1 MKKTISKRIF
11 TVILSVFI
19 LSLVIPNVKV
29 NASKNDSKYDL
40 TISYGID
47 GKYKALKY
55 MPVTVQINNLEKDF
69 NGEVEVRVTSDS
81 SGGYNAY
88 SKEVSASK
96 GENIS
101 VTIPVKF
108 LDGNSNGAVCIIEN
122 GKVLYE
128 KKLLISSGRVNEGNA
143 FTGLLTDDP
152 TALGYLGNI
161 TYFDSNYSST
171 GKMNCVNLTED
182 MLDEDGLSI
191 DGLDV
196 IIINNYNMANLND
209 NQYKSLNNWVN
220 SGGTLLIGA
229 GANESK
235 TINNINKSFLN
246 IASNGTMEQSVKTGS
261 ENLNLILS
269 QISLEDST
277 VIVNSNENELVYSL
291 DRGEGKILITA
302 FDLGLEPFI
311 SSNDAAIMLQNMLIE
326 TFDKI
331 YEENYQGE
339 YYSTSY
345 EISNI
350 LGNIPVENAVS
361 PLTLGVVL
369 GVYAILVGIVIY
381 LILKKMKK
389 RDLTWVLI
397 PATAVVFTVMIY
409 LLGSKMKI
417 KDVIVNSANIIS
429 VDEDGRGQIN
439 SYIGIASKNKEN
451 IKIEK
456 EEDLKMKYLS
466 DDYYYYGDTNYD
478 AKTLRVKTTYTNDNS
493 YFTVAN
499 NNVAEVNK
507 FEISGKEIVMP
518 KLENTLK
525 IKDGNLEGTIKNNLD
540 ADIKKLVIV
549 SGKTVWDLGQVAKGE
564 EISITDL
571 RSKGSSG
578 LQGYANSLND
588 EYYQSRWDD
597 EIDSKDPKFKNIQ
610 RYVSLLNLLGYT
622 DYLGTTTKI
631 IAITDLP
638 VDYSLSLESKSISNY
653 NLTAVI
659 QEANI
664 DFKDENGNISFPEGY
679 FSYTVSELD
688 NRVDYD
694 YYNGY
699 IYGEGEI
706 VLDYKI
712 DDNVDIKE
720 INIEAFTDQWG
731 YQYGLNGDYYIYNYN
746 TNQYE
751 EFKLTSGS
759 YKVINDGSYSLDNI
773 IKIKVVASENRDN
786 AAPKLGIKGVEK

>member
-1 MKKTISKRIF
+1 MKKNRSRRIF
-11 TVILSVFI
+11 IAILSIFI
-19 LSLVIPNVKV
+19 LSLVIPNLKV
-29 NASKNDSKYDL
+29 NASKNNSKYDL

-47 GKYKALKY
+47 GKYKAQKY
-55 MPVTVQINNLEKDF
+55 MPVTVQINNLEQDF

-81 SGGYNAY
+81 NGGYDAY
-88 SKEVSASK
+88 CKEVSASK

-108 LDGNSNGAVCIIEN
+108 LEGNNTGTVCIIEN

-128 KKLLISSGRVNEGNA
+128 EKLLISSGRISDGNA
-143 FTGLLTDDP
+143 FTGLLSDDP

-161 TYFDSNYSST
+161 TYFDSNYSNT

-182 MLDEDGLSI
+182 MLDENGLNI

-196 IIINNYNMANLND
+196 IIINNYNMANLSD
-209 NQYKSLNNWVN
+209 NQYNSLNNWVN

-229 GANESK
+229 GGNESK

-246 IASNGTMEQSVKTGS
+246 ITSNGTSEQNVKTGS
-261 ENLNLILS
+261 ESLNLILS
-269 QISLEDST
+269 QITLEDSVVT
-277 VIVNSNENELVYSL
+277 VNSNENELVYSL
-291 DRGEGKILITA
+291 DRGAGKILITA

-311 SSNDAAIMLQNMLIE
+311 SSNDAVIMLQDMLKG

-331 YEENYQGE
+331 YEGNYQGG
-339 YYSTSY
+339 YYSASY
-345 EISNI
+345 EVSNL
-350 LGNIPVENAVS
+350 LGNIPVDNTVS
-361 PLTLGVVL
+361 TLTLGIVL

-381 LILKKMKK
+381 LILKKMEK
-389 RDLTWVLI
+389 RDLIWGLI
-397 PATAVVFTVMIY
+397 PITAIVFTVMIY
-409 LLGSKMKI
+409 FLGSKTKI
-417 KDVIVNSANIIS
+417 KDVIVNSTNIIS

-439 SYIGIASKNKEN
+439 SYIGIASKNKGN

-456 EEDLKMKYLS
+456 EEDLKMQYMS
-466 DDYYYYGDTNYD
+466 DDYYYYGDTDYN

-507 FEISGKEIVMP
+507 FKISGKEIVMP
-518 KLENTLK
+518 KVENTLS
-525 IKDGNLEGTIKNNLD
+525 IKDGKLEGTIKNNLD
-540 ADIKKLVIV
+540 SDIKKLVIV

-564 EISITDL
+564 EISINDL
-571 RSKGSSG
+571 ESKGSFG
-578 LQGYANSLND
+578 IQGYANSLSN
-588 EYYQSRWDD
+588 EYYESRWNDQ
-597 EIDSKDPKFKNIQ
+597 IDSKDPKFKNIQ
-610 RYVSLLNLLGYT
+610 RYTSLLTLLGDT

-638 VDYSLSLESKSISNY
+638 VDYSLNLESKSISNY

-664 DFKDENGNISFPEGY
+664 DFKDESGNISFPEGY

-694 YYNGY
+694 YYDGY

-712 DDNVDIKE
+712 DDNVDVKE
-720 INIEAFTDQWG
+720 ITINVYTDQWS
-731 YQYGLNGDYYIYNYN
+731 YQYGLNGEYYIYNYN
-746 TNQYE
+746 TNEYE

-759 YKVINDGSYSLDNI
+759 YKVINDGRYSLDNI
-773 IKIKVVASENRDN
+773 IKIKVVASENRES

>member
-1 MKKTISKRIF
+1 MKKIISKRIF
-11 TVILSVFI
+11 TTILSVFI

-29 NASKNDSKYDL
+29 SASKNNVKYDL
-40 TISYGID
+40 TINYGVD
-47 GKYKALKY
+47 GKYKAQKY

-81 SGGYNAY
+81 SGSYNAY

-96 GENIS
+96 GESIS
-101 VTIPVKF
+101 LTIPVKF
-108 LDGNSNGAVCIIEN
+108 LGENSSGVVCIIED

-128 KKLLISSGRVNEGNA
+128 KKLLISSGRINEGNA

-161 TYFDSNYSST
+161 TYFDSNYSNT
-171 GKMNCVNLTED
+171 GKMNCVNITEG
-182 MLDEDGLSI
+182 MLDENGLNI

-196 IIINNYNMANLND
+196 IIINNYNMANLD
-209 NQYKSLNNWVN
+209 DKQYNALNNWVN
-220 SGGTLLIGA
+220 AGGTLLIGA

-246 IASNGTMEQSVKTGS
+246 ITSNGTSQQNVKTGS

-269 QISLEDST
+269 EITLEDST
-277 VIVNSNENELVYSL
+277 VTVNSDENKLVYSL
-291 DRGEGKILITA
+291 DRGSGKILITA

-311 SSNDAAIMLQNMLIE
+311 SSDDAAIMLQDILRE

-331 YEENYQGE
+331 YADNYQGG
-339 YYSTSY
+339 YNSRNY

-350 LGNIPVENAVS
+350 LGSIPVENTVS
-361 PLTLGVVL
+361 TLTLVIVL

-381 LILKKMKK
+381 IILKKMKK
-389 RDLTWVLI
+389 RDLIWVLI
-397 PATAVVFTVMIY
+397 PVTSIVFTVMIY

-417 KDVIVNSANIIS
+417 RDVIVNSANIIS
-429 VDEDGRGQIN
+429 VDEEGKGQIN
-439 SYIGIASKNKEN
+439 SYIGVASKNKGN

-456 EEDLKMKYLS
+456 EEDLKMQYIS
-466 DDYYYYGDTNYD
+466 DDYYYYGDTDYN

-493 YFTVAN
+493 YFTVSN
-499 NNVAEVNK
+499 SDVASMNK
-507 FEISGKEIVMP
+507 FELSGKEIVMP

-525 IKDGNLEGTIKNNLD
+525 IRDGNLEGTIKNNLD
-540 ADIKKLVIV
+540 ADIQRLVIV
-549 SGKTVWDLGQVAKGE
+549 SGKSVWDLGQVAKGE
-564 EISITDL
+564 EISITNL
-571 RSKGSSG
+571 VSNGSFG
-578 LQGYANSLND
+578 IQGYANSLND

-597 EIDSKDPKFKNIQ
+597 EIDSKYPKFKNVK
-610 RYVSLLNLLGYT
+610 RHASLLTLLGDTGYV
-622 DYLGTTTKI
+622 GTTTKI

-638 VDYSLSLESKSISNY
+638 VDYSLNLEGKSISNY

-664 DFKDENGNISFPEGY
+664 DFKDESGNLSFPEGY
-679 FSYTVSELD
+679 FDYTVSEVD
-688 NRVDYD
+688 NRVNYD
-694 YYNGY
+694 YYSDY

-712 DDNVDIKE
+712 NDNVNIKE
-720 INIEAFTDQWG
+720 INVNVCTDQWG
-731 YQYGLNGDYYIYNYN
+731 YQYGLDGEYYIYNYN

-759 YKVINDGSYSLDNI
+759 YELMNDGRYSLDNI
-773 IKIKVVASENRDN
+773 IKIKVVASENTES
-786 AAPKLGIKGVEK
+786 AAPKLVIKGVEK

>member
-1 MKKTISKRIF
+1 MKKIMNKKIF
-11 TVILSVFI
+11 AVILSIFI
-19 LSLVIPNVKV
+19 LILVIPNIKV
-29 NASKNDSKYDL
+29 NASKNDAEYDL

-47 GKYKALKY
+47 GKYKAQKY
-55 MPVTVQINNLEKDF
+55 IPVTAQINNLEKDF
-69 NGEVEVRVTSDS
+69 NGEVEVRVPSDFI
-81 SGGYNAY
+81 GGYDAY
-88 SKEVSASK
+88 SKEVSASA

-108 LDGNSNGAVCIIEN
+108 LEGNNTGTVCIIEN
-122 GKVLYE
+122 GKVLCE
-128 KKLLISSGRVNEGNA
+128 EKLLISSGRISDGNA
-143 FTGLLTDDP
+143 FTGLLSDDP

-161 TYFDSNYSST
+161 TYFDSNYSNT
-171 GKMNCVNLTED
+171 GKMTCVNLTE
-182 MLDEDGLSI
+182 GLLGENGLNI

-196 IIINNYNMANLND
+196 IIINNYNMANLSD
-209 NQYKSLNNWVN
+209 NQYNSLNNWVN

-229 GANESK
+229 GGNESK

-246 IASNGTMEQSVKTGS
+246 ITSNGTSEQNVKTGS
-261 ENLNLILS
+261 ESLNLILS
-269 QISLEDST
+269 QITLEDSVVT
-277 VIVNSNENELVYSL
+277 VNSNENELVYSL
-291 DRGEGKILITA
+291 DRGAGKILITT

-311 SSNDAAIMLQNMLIE
+311 SSNDAVIMLQNMLLE

-331 YEENYQGE
+331 YEQNYQGG
-339 YYSTSY
+339 YYSGNY
-345 EISNI
+345 EINNI
-350 LGNIPVENAVS
+350 LDNIPVENTVGT
-361 PLTLGVVL
+361 LTLGIIL
-369 GVYAILVGIVIY
+369 GIYAILVGIVLY

-397 PATAVVFTVMIY
+397 PTTAVVFTILIY
-409 LLGSKMKI
+409 VLGSRMKI
-417 KDVIVNSANIIS
+417 KDVVVNSANIIS

-439 SYIGIASKNKEN
+439 SYIGVASKNKGN

-456 EEDLKMKYLS
+456 EEDLKMQYMS
-466 DDYYYYGDTNYD
+466 DDYYYYGDTDYN

-507 FEISGKEIVMP
+507 FEVSGKEIVMP

-525 IKDGNLEGTIKNNLD
+525 IKNGNLEGTIKNNLD

-564 EISITDL
+564 EISINDL
-571 RSKGSSG
+571 ESKGSFG
-578 LQGYANSLND
+578 IQGYAGLLND

-610 RYVSLLNLLGYT
+610 RYTSLLTLLGDT

-638 VDYSLSLESKSISNY
+638 VDYSLNLESKSISNY

-679 FSYTVSELD
+679 FSYTVSELG

-712 DDNVDIKE
+712 DDNVDVKE
-720 INIEAFTDQWG
+720 ITINVYTDRWG
-731 YQYGLNGDYYIYNYN
+731 YQYGLNGEYYIYNYN
-746 TNQYE
+746 TNEYE

-759 YKVINDGSYSLDNI
+759 YKVINDGSYSLNNI
-773 IKIKVVASENRDN
+773 IKIKVVASENRDT
-786 AAPKLGIKGVEK
+786 AAPKLVIKGVEK

>member
-1 MKKTISKRIF
+1 MKKNRSRRIF
-11 TVILSVFI
+11 IAILSIFI
-19 LSLVIPNVKV
+19 LSLVIPNLKV
-29 NASKNDSKYDL
+29 NASKNNSKYDL

-47 GKYKALKY
+47 GKYKAQKY
-55 MPVTVQINNLEKDF
+55 MPVTVQINNLEQDF

-81 SGGYNAY
+81 NGGYDAY
-88 SKEVSASK
+88 CKEVSASK

-108 LDGNSNGAVCIIEN
+108 LEGNNTGTVCIIEN

-128 KKLLISSGRVNEGNA
+128 EKLLISSGRISDGNA
-143 FTGLLTDDP
+143 FTGLLSDDP

-161 TYFDSNYSST
+161 TYFDSNYSNT

-182 MLDEDGLSI
+182 MLDENGLNI

-196 IIINNYNMANLND
+196 IIINNYNMANLSD
-209 NQYKSLNNWVN
+209 NQYNSLNNWVN

-229 GANESK
+229 GGNESK

-246 IASNGTMEQSVKTGS
+246 ITSNGTSEQNVKTGS
-261 ENLNLILS
+261 ESLNLILS
-269 QISLEDST
+269 QITLEDSVVT
-277 VIVNSNENELVYSL
+277 VNSNENELVYSL
-291 DRGEGKILITA
+291 DRGAGKILITA

-311 SSNDAAIMLQNMLIE
+311 SSNDAVIMLQDMLKG

-331 YEENYQGE
+331 YEGNYQGG
-339 YYSTSY
+339 YYSASY
-345 EISNI
+345 EVSNL
-350 LGNIPVENAVS
+350 LGNIPVDNTVS
-361 PLTLGVVL
+361 TLTLGIVL

-381 LILKKMKK
+381 LILKKMEK
-389 RDLTWVLI
+389 RDLIWGLI
-397 PATAVVFTVMIY
+397 PITAIVFTVMIY
-409 LLGSKMKI
+409 FLGSKTKI
-417 KDVIVNSANIIS
+417 KDVIVNSTNIIS

-439 SYIGIASKNKEN
+439 SYIGIASKNKGN

-456 EEDLKMKYLS
+456 EEDLKMQYMS
-466 DDYYYYGDTNYD
+466 DDYYYYGDTDYN

-507 FEISGKEIVMP
+507 FKISGKEIVMP
-518 KLENTLK
+518 KVENTLS
-525 IKDGNLEGTIKNNLD
+525 IKDGKLEGTIKNNLD
-540 ADIKKLVIV
+540 SDIKKLVIV
-549 SGKTVWDLGQVAKGE
+549 SGKTVWDLGQVNKGE
-564 EISITDL
+564 EISIADL
-571 RSKGSSG
+571 DNNASSG
-578 LQGYANSLND
+578 LLGYANSLSN
-588 EYYQSRWDD
+588 EYYESRWNDQ
-597 EIDSKDPKFKNIQ
+597 IDSKDPKFKNIQ
-610 RYVSLLNLLGYT
+610 RYTSLLTLLGDT

-638 VDYSLSLESKSISNY
+638 VDYSLNLESKSISNY

-664 DFKDENGNISFPEGY
+664 DFKDESGNISFPEGY

-694 YYNGY
+694 YYDGY

-712 DDNVDIKE
+712 DDNVDVKE
-720 INIEAFTDQWG
+720 ITINVYTDQWS
-731 YQYGLNGDYYIYNYN
+731 YQYGLNGEYYIYNYN
-746 TNQYE
+746 TNEYE

-759 YKVINDGSYSLDNI
+759 YKVINDGRYSLDNI
-773 IKIKVVASENRDN
+773 IKIKVVASENRES

>member
-1 MKKTISKRIF
+1 MKKNRSRRIF
-11 TVILSVFI
+11 IAILSIFI
-19 LSLVIPNVKV
+19 LSLVIPNLKV
-29 NASKNDSKYDL
+29 NASKNNSKYDL

-47 GKYKALKY
+47 GKYKAQKY
-55 MPVTVQINNLEKDF
+55 MPVTVQINNLEQDF

-81 SGGYNAY
+81 NGGYDAY
-88 SKEVSASK
+88 CKEVSASK

-108 LDGNSNGAVCIIEN
+108 LEGNNTGTVCIIEN

-128 KKLLISSGRVNEGNA
+128 EKLLISSGRISDGNA
-143 FTGLLTDDP
+143 FTGLLSDDP

-161 TYFDSNYSST
+161 TYFDSNYSNT
-171 GKMNCVNLTED
+171 GKMTCVNLTE
-182 MLDEDGLSI
+182 GLLGENGLNI

-196 IIINNYNMANLND
+196 IIINNYNMANLSD
-209 NQYKSLNNWVN
+209 NQYNSLNNWVN

-229 GANESK
+229 GGNESK

-246 IASNGTMEQSVKTGS
+246 ITSNGTSEQNVKTGLES
-261 ENLNLILS
+261 LNLILS
-269 QISLEDST
+269 QITLEDSVVT
-277 VIVNSNENELVYSL
+277 VNSNENELVYSL
-291 DRGEGKILITA
+291 DRGAGKILITT

-311 SSNDAAIMLQNMLIE
+311 SSNDAVIMLQNMLLE

-331 YEENYQGE
+331 YEENYQGG
-339 YYSTSY
+339 YYSGNY
-345 EISNI
+345 EINNI
-350 LGNIPVENAVS
+350 LDNIPVENTVGT
-361 PLTLGVVL
+361 LTLGIIL
-369 GVYAILVGIVIY
+369 GIYAILVGIVLY

-397 PATAVVFTVMIY
+397 PTTAVVFTILIY
-409 LLGSKMKI
+409 VLGSRMKI
-417 KDVIVNSANIIS
+417 KDVVVNSANIIS

-439 SYIGIASKNKEN
+439 SYIGIASKNKGN

-456 EEDLKMKYLS
+456 EEDLKMQYMS
-466 DDYYYYGDTNYD
+466 DDYYYYGDTDYN

-507 FEISGKEIVMP
+507 FEVSGKEIVMP

-525 IKDGNLEGTIKNNLD
+525 IKNGNLEGTIKNNLD

-564 EISITDL
+564 EISINDL
-571 RSKGSSG
+571 ESKGSFG
-578 LQGYANSLND
+578 IQGYANSLND

-610 RYVSLLNLLGYT
+610 RYTSLLTLLGDT

-638 VDYSLSLESKSISNY
+638 VDYSLNLESKSISNY

-664 DFKDENGNISFPEGY
+664 DFKDESGNISFPEGY

-694 YYNGY
+694 YYDGY

-712 DDNVDIKE
+712 DDNVDVKE
-720 INIEAFTDQWG
+720 ITINVYTDRWG
-731 YQYGLNGDYYIYNYN
+731 YQYGLNGEYYIYNYN
-746 TNQYE
+746 TNEYE

-759 YKVINDGSYSLDNI
+759 YKVINDGSYSLNNI
-773 IKIKVVASENRDN
+773 IKIKVVASENRDT
-786 AAPKLGIKGVEK
+786 AAPKLVIKGGEK

>member
-1 MKKTISKRIF
+1 MKKNRSRRIF
-11 TVILSVFI
+11 IAILSIFI
-19 LSLVIPNVKV
+19 LSLVIPNLKV
-29 NASKNDSKYDL
+29 NASKNNSKYDL
-40 TISYGID
+40 SISYGID
-47 GKYKALKY
+47 GRYKYLKY
-55 MPVTVQINNLEKDF
+55 MPVTVQINNLEQDF

-81 SGGYNAY
+81 NGGYDAY
-88 SKEVSASK
+88 CKEVSASK

-108 LDGNSNGAVCIIEN
+108 LEGNNTGTVCIIEN

-128 KKLLISSGRVNEGNA
+128 EKLLISSGRISDGNA
-143 FTGLLTDDP
+143 FTGLLSDDP

-161 TYFDSNYSST
+161 TYFDSNYSNT

-182 MLDEDGLSI
+182 MLDENGLNI

-196 IIINNYNMANLND
+196 IIINNYNMANLSD
-209 NQYKSLNNWVN
+209 NQYNSLNNWVN

-229 GANESK
+229 GGNESK

-246 IASNGTMEQSVKTGS
+246 ITSNGTSEQNVKTGS
-261 ENLNLILS
+261 ESLNLILS
-269 QISLEDST
+269 QITLEDSVVT
-277 VIVNSNENELVYSL
+277 VNSNENELVYSL
-291 DRGEGKILITA
+291 DRGAGKILITA

-311 SSNDAAIMLQNMLIE
+311 SSNDAVIMLQDMLKG

-331 YEENYQGE
+331 YEGNYQGG
-339 YYSTSY
+339 YYSASY
-345 EISNI
+345 EVSNL
-350 LGNIPVENAVS
+350 LGNIPVDNTVS
-361 PLTLGVVL
+361 TLTLGIVL

-381 LILKKMKK
+381 LILKKMEK
-389 RDLTWVLI
+389 RDLIWGLI
-397 PATAVVFTVMIY
+397 PITAIVFTVMIY
-409 LLGSKMKI
+409 FLGSKTKI
-417 KDVIVNSANIIS
+417 KDVIVNSTNIIS

-439 SYIGIASKNKEN
+439 SYIGIASKNKGN

-456 EEDLKMKYLS
+456 EEDLKMQYIS
-466 DDYYYYGDTNYD
+466 DDYYYYGEKNYNG
-478 AKTLRVKTTYTNDNS
+478 KTLRVKTTYTNDNS

-507 FEISGKEIVMP
+507 FKISGKEIVMP
-518 KLENTLK
+518 KVENTLS
-525 IKDGNLEGTIKNNLD
+525 IKDGKLEGTIKNNLD
-540 ADIKKLVIV
+540 SDIKKLVIV
-549 SGKTVWDLGQVAKGE
+549 SGKTVWDLGQVNKGE
-564 EISITDL
+564 EISIADL
-571 RSKGSSG
+571 DNNASSG
-578 LQGYANSLND
+578 LLGYVNSLSN
-588 EYYQSRWDD
+588 EYYESRWNDQ
-597 EIDSKDPKFKNIQ
+597 IDSKDPKFKNIQ
-610 RYVSLLNLLGYT
+610 RYTSLLTLLGDT

-638 VDYSLSLESKSISNY
+638 VDYSLNLESKSISNY

-664 DFKDENGNISFPEGY
+664 DFKDESGNISFPEGY

-694 YYNGY
+694 YYDGY

-712 DDNVDIKE
+712 DDNVDVKE
-720 INIEAFTDQWG
+720 ITINVYTDQWS
-731 YQYGLNGDYYIYNYN
+731 YQYGLNGEYYIYNYN
-746 TNQYE
+746 TNEYE

-759 YKVINDGSYSLDNI
+759 YKVINDGSYSLNNI
-773 IKIKVVASENRDN
+773 IKIKVVASENRES
-786 AAPKLGIKGVEK
+786 AAPKLVIKGVEK

>member
-1 MKKTISKRIF
+1 MKKNRSRRIF
-11 TVILSVFI
+11 IAILSIFI
-19 LSLVIPNVKV
+19 LSLVIPNLKV
-29 NASKNDSKYDL
+29 NASKNNSKYDL

-47 GKYKALKY
+47 GKYKAQKY
-55 MPVTVQINNLEKDF
+55 MPVTVQINNLEQDF

-81 SGGYNAY
+81 NGGYDAY
-88 SKEVSASK
+88 CKEVSASK

-108 LDGNSNGAVCIIEN
+108 LEGNNTGTVCIIEN

-128 KKLLISSGRVNEGNA
+128 EKLLISSGRISDGNA
-143 FTGLLTDDP
+143 FTGLLSDDP

-161 TYFDSNYSST
+161 TYFDSNYSNT

-182 MLDEDGLSI
+182 MLDENGLNI

-196 IIINNYNMANLND
+196 IIINNYNMANLSD
-209 NQYKSLNNWVN
+209 NQYNSLNNWVN

-229 GANESK
+229 GGNESK

-246 IASNGTMEQSVKTGS
+246 ITSNGTSEQNVKTGS
-261 ENLNLILS
+261 ESLNLILS
-269 QISLEDST
+269 QITLEDSVVT
-277 VIVNSNENELVYSL
+277 VNSNENELVYSL
-291 DRGEGKILITA
+291 DRGAGKILITA

-311 SSNDAAIMLQNMLIE
+311 SSNDAVIMLQDMLKG

-331 YEENYQGE
+331 YEGNYQGG
-339 YYSTSY
+339 YYSASY
-345 EISNI
+345 EVSNL
-350 LGNIPVENAVS
+350 LGNIPVDNTVS
-361 PLTLGVVL
+361 TLTLGIVL

-381 LILKKMKK
+381 LILKKMEK
-389 RDLTWVLI
+389 RDLIWGLI
-397 PATAVVFTVMIY
+397 PITAIVFTVMIY
-409 LLGSKMKI
+409 FLGSKTKI
-417 KDVIVNSANIIS
+417 KDVIVNSTNIIS

-439 SYIGIASKNKEN
+439 SYIGIASKNKGN

-456 EEDLKMKYLS
+456 EEDLKMQYMS
-466 DDYYYYGDTNYD
+466 DDYYYYGDTDYN

-507 FEISGKEIVMP
+507 FKISGKEIVMP
-518 KLENTLK
+518 KVENTLS
-525 IKDGNLEGTIKNNLD
+525 IKDGKLEGTIKNNLD
-540 ADIKKLVIV
+540 SDIKKLVIV
-549 SGKTVWDLGQVAKGE
+549 SGKTVWDLGQVNKGE
-564 EISITDL
+564 EISIADL
-571 RSKGSSG
+571 DNNASSG
-578 LQGYANSLND
+578 LLGYANSLSN
-588 EYYQSRWDD
+588 EYYESRWNDQ
-597 EIDSKDPKFKNIQ
+597 IDSKDPKFKNIQ
-610 RYVSLLNLLGYT
+610 RYTSLLTLLGDT

-638 VDYSLSLESKSISNY
+638 VDYSLNLESKSISNY

-664 DFKDENGNISFPEGY
+664 DFKDESGNISFPEGY

-694 YYNGY
+694 YYDGY

-712 DDNVDIKE
+712 DDNVDVKE
-720 INIEAFTDQWG
+720 ITINVYTDQWS
-731 YQYGLNGDYYIYNYN
+731 YQYGLNGEYYIYNYN
-746 TNQYE
+746 TNEYE

-759 YKVINDGSYSLDNI
+759 YKVINDGSYSLNNI
-773 IKIKVVASENRDN
+773 IKIKVVASENRES

>member
-1 MKKTISKRIF
+1 MKKIMNKKIF
-11 TVILSVFI
+11 AVILSIFI
-19 LSLVIPNVKV
+19 LILVIPNIKV
-29 NASKNDSKYDL
+29 NASKNDAEYDL

-47 GKYKALKY
+47 GKYKAQKY
-55 MPVTVQINNLEKDF
+55 IPVTAQINNLEKDF
-69 NGEVEVRVTSDS
+69 NGEVEVRVPSDFI
-81 SGGYNAY
+81 GGYDAY
-88 SKEVSASK
+88 SKEVSASA

-108 LDGNSNGAVCIIEN
+108 LEGNNTGTVCIIEN
-122 GKVLYE
+122 GKVLCE
-128 KKLLISSGRVNEGNA
+128 EKLLISSGRISDGNA
-143 FTGLLTDDP
+143 FTGLLSDDP

-161 TYFDSNYSST
+161 TYFDSNYSNT
-171 GKMNCVNLTED
+171 GKMTCVNLTE
-182 MLDEDGLSI
+182 GLLGENGLNI

-196 IIINNYNMANLND
+196 IIINNYNMANLSD
-209 NQYKSLNNWVN
+209 NQYNSLNNWVN

-229 GANESK
+229 GGNESK

-246 IASNGTMEQSVKTGS
+246 ITSNGTSEQNVKTGS
-261 ENLNLILS
+261 ESLNLILS
-269 QISLEDST
+269 QITLEDSVVT
-277 VIVNSNENELVYSL
+277 VNSNENELVYSL
-291 DRGEGKILITA
+291 DRGAGKILITT

-311 SSNDAAIMLQNMLIE
+311 SSNDAVIMLQNMLLE

-331 YEENYQGE
+331 YEQNYQGG
-339 YYSTSY
+339 YYSGNY
-345 EISNI
+345 EINNI
-350 LGNIPVENAVS
+350 LDNIPVENTVGT
-361 PLTLGVVL
+361 LTLGIIL
-369 GVYAILVGIVIY
+369 GIYAILVGIVLY

-397 PATAVVFTVMIY
+397 PTTAVVFTILIY
-409 LLGSKMKI
+409 VLGSRMKI
-417 KDVIVNSANIIS
+417 KDVVVNSANIIS

-439 SYIGIASKNKEN
+439 SYIGVASKNKGN

-456 EEDLKMKYLS
+456 EEDLKMQYMS
-466 DDYYYYGDTNYD
+466 DDYYYYGDTDYN

-507 FEISGKEIVMP
+507 FEVSGKEIVMP

-525 IKDGNLEGTIKNNLD
+525 IKNGNLEGTIKNNLD

-564 EISITDL
+564 EISINDL
-571 RSKGSSG
+571 ESKGSFG
-578 LQGYANSLND
+578 IQGYAGLLND

-610 RYVSLLNLLGYT
+610 RYTSLLTLLGDT

-638 VDYSLSLESKSISNY
+638 VDYSLNLESKSISNY

-664 DFKDENGNISFPEGY
+664 DFKDESGNISFPEGY

-694 YYNGY
+694 YYDGY

-712 DDNVDIKE
+712 DDNVDVKE
-720 INIEAFTDQWG
+720 ITINVYTDRWG
-731 YQYGLNGDYYIYNYN
+731 YQYGLNGEYYIYNYN
-746 TNQYE
+746 TNEYE

-759 YKVINDGSYSLDNI
+759 YKVINDGSYSLNNI
-773 IKIKVVASENRDN
+773 IKIKVVASENRDT
-786 AAPKLGIKGVEK
+786 AAPKLVIKGVEK

>member
-11 TVILSVFI
+11 TVILSIFI

-29 NASKNDSKYDL
+29 NATKNDTKYDL

-47 GKYKALKY
+47 GKYKAQKY

-88 SKEVSASK
+88 SKEVSVSK

-209 NQYKSLNNWVN
+209 KQYNSLNNWVN

-235 TINNINKSFLN
+235 TINNIDKSFLN
-246 IASNGTMEQSVKTGS
+246 VASNGTIEQNVKTGS
-261 ENLNLILS
+261 ESLNLILS
-269 QISLEDST
+269 QITLEDST
-277 VIVNSNENELVYSL
+277 VTVNSNENELVYSL
-291 DRGEGKILITA
+291 ERGAGKILITA

-311 SSNDAAIMLQNMLIE
+311 SSNDAAIMLQDMLIE

-331 YEENYQGE
+331 YEENYQGG
-339 YYSTSY
+339 YYSGNY

-350 LGNIPVENAVS
+350 LANIPVENAVR
-361 PLTLGVVL
+361 PLTLGIVL

-409 LLGSKMKI
+409 LLGSKIKI

-429 VDEDGRGQIN
+429 VDEDGIGQIN

-456 EEDLKMKYLS
+456 EEDLTMQYMS

-507 FEISGKEIVMP
+507 FKISGKEIVMP

-525 IKDGNLEGTIKNNLD
+525 IKNGNLEGTIKNNLD

-564 EISITDL
+564 EITITDL
-571 RSKGSSG
+571 GSKGSSG
-578 LQGYANSLND
+578 IQGYANSLND
-588 EYYQSRWDD
+588 EYYQSRWND

-610 RYVSLLNLLGYT
+610 RYASLLNLLGYT

-638 VDYSLSLESKSISNY
+638 VDYSLNLESKSISSY

-664 DFKDENGNISFPEGY
+664 DFKDESGNISFPEGY

-731 YQYGLNGDYYIYNYN
+731 YQYGLDGDYYIYNYN

-773 IKIKVVASENRDN
+773 IKIKVVASENKNN

>member
-11 TVILSVFI
+11 TTILSVFI
-19 LSLVIPNVKV
+19 LSLLITNVKV
-29 NASKNDSKYDL
+29 SASKNNSKYNL
-40 TISYGID
+40 NISYGID
-47 GKYKALKY
+47 GRYRALKY
-55 MPVTVQINNLEKDF
+55 MPVTVQINSLEKDF

-96 GENIS
+96 GESIS

-122 GKVLYE
+122 EKVLYE
-128 KKLLISSGRVNEGNA
+128 KKLLISSGRINEGNA

-161 TYFDSNYSST
+161 TYFDSNYSNT
-171 GKMNCVNLTED
+171 GKMNCVNLTEG
-182 MLDEDGLSI
+182 MLDENGLNI

-209 NQYKSLNNWVN
+209 KQYSALNNWVN
-220 SGGTLLIGA
+220 AGGTLLIGA

-246 IASNGTMEQSVKTGS
+246 ISSNGTSQQNVKTAS
-261 ENLNLILS
+261 ESLNLILS
-269 QISLEDST
+269 QIILENST
-277 VIVNSNENELVYSL
+277 VTVNSDENKLVYSL
-291 DRGEGKILITA
+291 DRGAGKILITA

-311 SSNDAAIMLQNMLIE
+311 SSDDAAVMLQDMLIE

-331 YEENYQGE
+331 YEENYQGG
-339 YYSTSY
+339 YSSATY

-350 LGNIPVENAVS
+350 LGSIPVENTVS
-361 PLTLGVVL
+361 TLTLAIVL

-397 PATAVVFTVMIY
+397 PATAIVFTVIIY

-429 VDEDGRGQIN
+429 VDEEGRGQIN
-439 SYIGIASKNKEN
+439 SDIGIASKNKEN

-456 EEDLKMKYLS
+456 EEDLKMQYMS
-466 DDYYYYGDTNYD
+466 DDYYYYGDTDYN
-478 AKTLRVKTTYTNDNS
+478 AKTLRVKTTYTNYNS
-493 YFTVAN
+493 YFTVSN
-499 NNVAEVNK
+499 NDVASVNK
-507 FEISGKEIVMP
+507 FEVSGKEIVMP

-525 IKDGNLEGTIKNNLD
+525 IKNGNLEGTIKNNLD

-549 SGKTVWDLGQVAKGE
+549 SGKTVWDLGEVAKGE
-564 EISITDL
+564 ETSITDL
-571 RSKGSSG
+571 VSKGSFG
-578 LQGYANSLND
+578 IQGYASSLND

-597 EIDSKDPKFKNIQ
+597 EIDPKDPKFKNIQ
-610 RYVSLLNLLGYT
+610 RYASLLTLLGDT
-622 DYLGTTTKI
+622 GYLGTTTKI

-638 VDYSLSLESKSISNY
+638 VDYSLNLESKSISNY

-664 DFKDENGNISFPEGY
+664 DFKDESGNISYPEGY
-679 FSYTVSELD
+679 FNYTVSEID

-720 INIEAFTDQWG
+720 INIEVFTDQWG
-731 YQYGLNGDYYIYNYN
+731 YQYGLDGEYYIYNYN
-746 TNQYE
+746 TNKYE

-786 AAPKLGIKGVEK
+786 AAPKLAIKGVEK

>member
-1 MKKTISKRIF
+1 MKVKNIKLLS
-11 TVILSVFI
+11 VILLVFI
-19 LSLVIPNVKV
+19 FNLIAPNMKV

-47 GKYKALKY
+47 GKYKAQKY
-55 MPVTVQINNLEKDF
+55 IPVTAQINNLEKDF
-69 NGEVEVRVTSDS
+69 NGEVEVRVPSDFI
-81 SGGYNAY
+81 GGYDAY
-88 SKEVSASK
+88 SKEVSASA

-108 LDGNSNGAVCIIEN
+108 LEGNNTGTVCIIEN

-128 KKLLISSGRVNEGNA
+128 EKLLISSGRISDGNA
-143 FTGLLTDDP
+143 FTGLLSDDP

-161 TYFDSNYSST
+161 TYFDSNYSNT
-171 GKMNCVNLTED
+171 GKMTCVNLTE
-182 MLDEDGLSI
+182 GLLGENGLNI

-196 IIINNYNMANLND
+196 IIINNYNMANLSD
-209 NQYKSLNNWVN
+209 NQYNSLNNWVN

-229 GANESK
+229 GGNESK

-246 IASNGTMEQSVKTGS
+246 ITSNGTSEQNVKTGS
-261 ENLNLILS
+261 ESLNLILS
-269 QISLEDST
+269 QITLEDSVVT
-277 VIVNSNENELVYSL
+277 VNSNENELVYSL
-291 DRGEGKILITA
+291 DRGAGKILITT

-311 SSNDAAIMLQNMLIE
+311 SSNDAVIMLQNMLLE

-331 YEENYQGE
+331 YEENYQGG
-339 YYSTSY
+339 YYSGNY
-345 EISNI
+345 EINNI
-350 LGNIPVENAVS
+350 LDNIPVESTVGT
-361 PLTLGVVL
+361 LTLGIVL

-525 IKDGNLEGTIKNNLD
+525 IKNGNLEGTIKNNLD

-549 SGKTVWDLGQVAKGE
+549 SGKTVWDLGQVAEGE
-564 EISITDL
+564 EISIADL
-571 RSKGSSG
+571 RSKSSSG

-588 EYYQSRWDD
+588 EYYQSRWND

-638 VDYSLSLESKSISNY
+638 VDYSLNLESKSISNY

-664 DFKDENGNISFPEGY
+664 DFKDESGNISFPEGY

-731 YQYGLNGDYYIYNYN
+731 YQYGLNGEYYIYNYN

-751 EFKLTSGS
+751 EFKLTLGS
-759 YKVINDGSYSLDNI
+759 YRVINDGSYSLDNI

>member
-11 TVILSVFI
+11 TAILSIFI

-29 NASKNDSKYDL
+29 NASKNDTKYDL

-108 LDGNSNGAVCIIEN
+108 LEGNSNGAVCIIEK

-152 TALGYLGNI
+152 TALGYIGNI

-209 NQYKSLNNWVN
+209 KQYNALNNWVN

-246 IASNGTMEQSVKTGS
+246 IHSNGIREKSVKTGS

-269 QISLEDST
+269 QINLEGST

-311 SSNDAAIMLQNMLIE
+311 SSNDAAIMLQNILIE

-331 YEENYQGE
+331 YEENYQGG
-339 YYSTSY
+339 YYSNSY

-350 LGNIPVENAVS
+350 LGNIPVENAVR
-361 PLTLGVVL
+361 PLTLGIVL

-397 PATAVVFTVMIY
+397 PATAVMFTVMIY

-439 SYIGIASKNKEN
+439 SYMGIASKNKEN

-456 EEDLKMKYLS
+456 EKDLKMKYIS
-466 DDYYYYGDTNYD
+466 DDYYYYGNTDYN
-478 AKTLRVKTTYTNDNS
+478 AKTLRIKTTYTNDNS

-518 KLENTLK
+518 KLDNTLK
-525 IKDGNLEGTIKNNLD
+525 IKNGNLEGTIKNNLD

-638 VDYSLSLESKSISNY
+638 VDYSLNLESKSISNY

-664 DFKDENGNISFPEGY
+664 DFKDESGNISFPEGY

-759 YKVINDGSYSLDNI
+759 YKLINDGSYSLDNI

>member
-1 MKKTISKRIF
+1 
-11 TVILSVFI
+11 
-19 LSLVIPNVKV
+19 
-29 NASKNDSKYDL
+29 
-40 TISYGID
+40 
-47 GKYKALKY
+47 
-55 MPVTVQINNLEKDF
+55 
-69 NGEVEVRVTSDS
+69 
-81 SGGYNAY
+81 
-88 SKEVSASK
+88 
-96 GENIS
+96 
-101 VTIPVKF
+101 
-108 LDGNSNGAVCIIEN
+108 
-122 GKVLYE
+122 
-128 KKLLISSGRVNEGNA
+128 
-143 FTGLLTDDP
+143 
-152 TALGYLGNI
+152 
-161 TYFDSNYSST
+161 
-171 GKMNCVNLTED
+171 
-182 MLDEDGLSI
+182 
-191 DGLDV
+191 
-196 IIINNYNMANLND
+196 
-209 NQYKSLNNWVN
+209 
-220 SGGTLLIGA
+220 
-229 GANESK
+229 
-235 TINNINKSFLN
+235 
-246 IASNGTMEQSVKTGS
+246 
-261 ENLNLILS
+261 
-269 QISLEDST
+269 
-277 VIVNSNENELVYSL
+277 
-291 DRGEGKILITA
+291 
-302 FDLGLEPFI
+302 
-311 SSNDAAIMLQNMLIE
+311 MLQNMLIE

-331 YEENYQGE
+331 YEENYQGG
-339 YYSTSY
+339 YYSGTY

-350 LGNIPVENAVS
+350 LDSIPVESTVGT
-361 PLTLGVVL
+361 LTLGIVL

-525 IKDGNLEGTIKNNLD
+525 IKNGNLEGTIKNNLD

-549 SGKTVWDLGQVAKGE
+549 SGKTVWDLGQVAEGE
-564 EISITDL
+564 EISIADL
-571 RSKGSSG
+571 RSKSSSG

-588 EYYQSRWDD
+588 EYYQSRWND

-638 VDYSLSLESKSISNY
+638 VDYSLNLESKSISNY

-664 DFKDENGNISFPEGY
+664 DFKDESGNISFPEGY

-731 YQYGLNGDYYIYNYN
+731 YQYGLNGEYYIYNYN

-751 EFKLTSGS
+751 EFKLTLGS

>member
-1 MKKTISKRIF
+1 MKVKNIKLLS
-11 TVILSVFI
+11 VILLVFI
-19 LSLVIPNVKV
+19 FNLIAPNMKV

-69 NGEVEVRVTSDS
+69 NGEVEVRVPSDS
-81 SGGYNAY
+81 NGGYNAY

-108 LDGNSNGAVCIIEN
+108 LEGNSNGAVCIIEN

-161 TYFDSNYSST
+161 TYFDSNYSNT

-182 MLDEDGLSI
+182 MLDENGLNI
-191 DGLDV
+191 EGLDV

-209 NQYKSLNNWVN
+209 KQYKSLNNWVN

-246 IASNGTMEQSVKTGS
+246 ITSNGTREQNVKTGS
-261 ENLNLILS
+261 ESLNLILS
-269 QISLEDST
+269 QITLEDSVVT
-277 VIVNSNENELVYSL
+277 VNSNENELVYSL

-331 YEENYQGE
+331 YEENYQGG
-339 YYSTSY
+339 YYSGTY

-350 LGNIPVENAVS
+350 LDSIPVESTVGT
-361 PLTLGVVL
+361 LTLGIVL

-525 IKDGNLEGTIKNNLD
+525 IKNGNLEGTIKNNLD

-549 SGKTVWDLGQVAKGE
+549 SGKTVWDLGQVAEGE
-564 EISITDL
+564 EISIADL
-571 RSKGSSG
+571 RSKSSSG

-588 EYYQSRWDD
+588 EYYQSRWND

-638 VDYSLSLESKSISNY
+638 VDYSLNLESKSISNY

-664 DFKDENGNISFPEGY
+664 DFKDESGNISFPEGY

-731 YQYGLNGDYYIYNYN
+731 YQYGLNGEYYIYNYN

-751 EFKLTSGS
+751 EFKLTLGS
-759 YKVINDGSYSLDNI
+759 YRVINDGSYSLDNI

>member
-1 MKKTISKRIF
+1 MKKNRSRRIF
-11 TVILSVFI
+11 IAILSIFI
-19 LSLVIPNVKV
+19 LSLVIPNLKV
-29 NASKNDSKYDL
+29 NASKNNSKYDL

-47 GKYKALKY
+47 GKYKAQKY
-55 MPVTVQINNLEKDF
+55 MPVTVQINNLEQDF

-81 SGGYNAY
+81 NGGYDAY
-88 SKEVSASK
+88 CKEVSASK

-108 LDGNSNGAVCIIEN
+108 LEGNNTGTVCIIEN

-128 KKLLISSGRVNEGNA
+128 EKLLISSGRISDGNA
-143 FTGLLTDDP
+143 FTGLLSDDP

-161 TYFDSNYSST
+161 TYFDSNYSNT

-182 MLDEDGLSI
+182 MLDENGLNI

-196 IIINNYNMANLND
+196 IIINNYNMANLSD
-209 NQYKSLNNWVN
+209 NQYNSLNNWVN

-229 GANESK
+229 GGNESK

-246 IASNGTMEQSVKTGS
+246 ITSNGTSEQNVKTGS
-261 ENLNLILS
+261 ESLNLILS
-269 QISLEDST
+269 QITLEDSVVT
-277 VIVNSNENELVYSL
+277 VNSNENELVYSL
-291 DRGEGKILITA
+291 DRGAGKILITA

-311 SSNDAAIMLQNMLIE
+311 SSNDAVIMLQDMLKG

-331 YEENYQGE
+331 YEGNYQGG
-339 YYSTSY
+339 YYSASY
-345 EISNI
+345 EVSNL
-350 LGNIPVENAVS
+350 LGNIPVDNTVS
-361 PLTLGVVL
+361 TLTLGIVL

-381 LILKKMKK
+381 LILKKMEK
-389 RDLTWVLI
+389 RDLIWGLI
-397 PATAVVFTVMIY
+397 PITAIVFTVMIY
-409 LLGSKMKI
+409 FLGSKTKI
-417 KDVIVNSANIIS
+417 KDVIVNSTNIIS

-439 SYIGIASKNKEN
+439 SYIGIASKNKGN

-456 EEDLKMKYLS
+456 EEDLKMQYMS
-466 DDYYYYGDTNYD
+466 DDYYYYGDTDYN

-507 FEISGKEIVMP
+507 FEVSGKEIVMP

-525 IKDGNLEGTIKNNLD
+525 IKNGNLEGTIKNNLD

-564 EISITDL
+564 EISINDL
-571 RSKGSSG
+571 ESKGSFG
-578 LQGYANSLND
+578 IQGYANSLSN
-588 EYYQSRWDD
+588 EYYESRWNDQ
-597 EIDSKDPKFKNIQ
+597 IDSKDPKFKNIQ
-610 RYVSLLNLLGYT
+610 RYTSLLTLLGDT

-638 VDYSLSLESKSISNY
+638 VDYSLNLESKSISNY

-664 DFKDENGNISFPEGY
+664 DFKDESGNISFPEGY

-694 YYNGY
+694 YYDGY

-712 DDNVDIKE
+712 DDNVDVKE
-720 INIEAFTDQWG
+720 ITINVYTDQWS
-731 YQYGLNGDYYIYNYN
+731 YQYGLNGEYYIYNYN
-746 TNQYE
+746 TNEYE

-759 YKVINDGSYSLDNI
+759 YKVINDGSYSLNNI
-773 IKIKVVASENRDN
+773 IKIKVVASENRES
-786 AAPKLGIKGVEK
+786 AAPKLVIKGVEK

>member
-1 MKKTISKRIF
+1 MKKNRSRRIF
-11 TVILSVFI
+11 IAILSIFI
-19 LSLVIPNVKV
+19 LSLVIPNLKV
-29 NASKNDSKYDL
+29 NASKNNSKYDL

-47 GKYKALKY
+47 GKYKAQKY
-55 MPVTVQINNLEKDF
+55 MPVTVQINNLEQDF

-81 SGGYNAY
+81 NGGYDAY
-88 SKEVSASK
+88 CKEVSASK

-108 LDGNSNGAVCIIEN
+108 LEGNNTGTVCIIEN

-128 KKLLISSGRVNEGNA
+128 EKLLISSGRISDGNA
-143 FTGLLTDDP
+143 FTGLLSDDP

-161 TYFDSNYSST
+161 TYFDSNYSNT

-182 MLDEDGLSI
+182 MLDENGLNI

-196 IIINNYNMANLND
+196 IVINNYNMANLND

-229 GANESK
+229 GGNESK

-246 IASNGTMEQSVKTGS
+246 ITSNGTSEQNVKTGS
-261 ENLNLILS
+261 ESLNLILS
-269 QISLEDST
+269 QITLEDSVVT
-277 VIVNSNENELVYSL
+277 VNSNENELVYSL
-291 DRGEGKILITA
+291 DRGAGKILITT

-311 SSNDAAIMLQNMLIE
+311 SSNDAVIMLQDMLKG

-331 YEENYQGE
+331 YEGNYQGG
-339 YYSTSY
+339 YYSASY
-345 EISNI
+345 EVSNL
-350 LGNIPVENAVS
+350 LGNIPVDNTVS
-361 PLTLGVVL
+361 TLTLGIVL

-381 LILKKMKK
+381 LILKKMEK
-389 RDLTWVLI
+389 RDLIWGLI
-397 PATAVVFTVMIY
+397 PITAIVFTVMIY
-409 LLGSKMKI
+409 FLGSKTKI
-417 KDVIVNSANIIS
+417 KDVIVNSTNIIS

-439 SYIGIASKNKEN
+439 SYIGIASKNKGN

-456 EEDLKMKYLS
+456 EEDLKMQYMS
-466 DDYYYYGDTNYD
+466 DDYYYYGDTDYN

-507 FEISGKEIVMP
+507 FKISGKEIVMP
-518 KLENTLK
+518 KVENTLS
-525 IKDGNLEGTIKNNLD
+525 IKDGKLEGTIKNNLD
-540 ADIKKLVIV
+540 SDIKKLVIV
-549 SGKTVWDLGQVAKGE
+549 SGKTVWDLGQVNKGE
-564 EISITDL
+564 EISIADL
-571 RSKGSSG
+571 DNNASSG
-578 LQGYANSLND
+578 LLGYANSLSN
-588 EYYQSRWDD
+588 EYYESRWNDQ
-597 EIDSKDPKFKNIQ
+597 IDSKDPKFKNIQ
-610 RYVSLLNLLGYT
+610 RYTSLLTLLGDT

-638 VDYSLSLESKSISNY
+638 VDYSLNLESKSISNY

-664 DFKDENGNISFPEGY
+664 DFKDESGNISFPEGY

-694 YYNGY
+694 YYDGY

-712 DDNVDIKE
+712 DDNVDVKE
-720 INIEAFTDQWG
+720 ITINVYTDQWS
-731 YQYGLNGDYYIYNYN
+731 YQYGLNGEYYIYNYN
-746 TNQYE
+746 TNEYE

-759 YKVINDGSYSLDNI
+759 YKVINDGSYL
-773 IKIKVVASENRDN
+773 
-786 AAPKLGIKGVEK
+786 

>member
-1 MKKTISKRIF
+1 MKKIISKRIF
-11 TVILSVFI
+11 TTILSVFI

-29 NASKNDSKYDL
+29 SASKNNVKYDL
-40 TISYGID
+40 TINYGVD
-47 GKYKALKY
+47 GKYKAQKY

-81 SGGYNAY
+81 SGSYNAY

-96 GENIS
+96 GESIS
-101 VTIPVKF
+101 LTIPVKF
-108 LDGNSNGAVCIIEN
+108 LGENSSGVVCIIED

-128 KKLLISSGRVNEGNA
+128 KKLLISSGRINEGNA

-161 TYFDSNYSST
+161 TYFDSNYSNT
-171 GKMNCVNLTED
+171 GKMNCVNITEG
-182 MLDEDGLSI
+182 MLDENGLNI

-196 IIINNYNMANLND
+196 IIINNYNMANLD
-209 NQYKSLNNWVN
+209 DKQYNALNNWVN
-220 SGGTLLIGA
+220 AGGTLLIGA

-246 IASNGTMEQSVKTGS
+246 ITSNGTSQQNVKTGS
-261 ENLNLILS
+261 ESLNLILS
-269 QISLEDST
+269 QITLEDST
-277 VIVNSNENELVYSL
+277 VTVNSDENKLVYSL
-291 DRGEGKILITA
+291 DRGSGKILITA

-311 SSNDAAIMLQNMLIE
+311 SSDDAAIMLQDILRE

-331 YEENYQGE
+331 YADNYQGG
-339 YYSTSY
+339 YNSRNY

-350 LGNIPVENAVS
+350 LGSIPVENTVS
-361 PLTLGVVL
+361 TLTLVIVL

-381 LILKKMKK
+381 IILKKMKK
-389 RDLTWVLI
+389 RDLIWVLI
-397 PATAVVFTVMIY
+397 PVTSIVFTVMIY

-417 KDVIVNSANIIS
+417 RDVIVNSANIIS
-429 VDEDGRGQIN
+429 VDEEGKGQIN
-439 SYIGIASKNKEN
+439 SYIGVASKNKGN

-456 EEDLKMKYLS
+456 EEDLKMQYIS
-466 DDYYYYGDTNYD
+466 DDYYYYGDTDYN

-493 YFTVAN
+493 YFTVSN
-499 NNVAEVNK
+499 SDVASMNK
-507 FEISGKEIVMP
+507 FELLGKEIVMP

-525 IKDGNLEGTIKNNLD
+525 IRDGNLEGTIKNNLD
-540 ADIKKLVIV
+540 ADIQRLVIV
-549 SGKTVWDLGQVAKGE
+549 SGKSVWDLGQVAKGE
-564 EISITDL
+564 EISITNL
-571 RSKGSSG
+571 VSNGSFG
-578 LQGYANSLND
+578 IQGYANSLND

-597 EIDSKDPKFKNIQ
+597 EIDSKDPKFKNVK
-610 RYVSLLNLLGYT
+610 RHASLLTLLGDTGYV
-622 DYLGTTTKI
+622 GTTTKI

-638 VDYSLSLESKSISNY
+638 VDYSLNLEGKSISNY

-664 DFKDENGNISFPEGY
+664 DFKDESGNLSFPEGY
-679 FSYTVSELD
+679 FDYTVSEVD
-688 NRVDYD
+688 NRVNYD
-694 YYNGY
+694 YYSDY

-712 DDNVDIKE
+712 NDNVNIKE
-720 INIEAFTDQWG
+720 INVNVCTDQWG
-731 YQYGLNGDYYIYNYN
+731 YQYGLDGEYYIYNYN

-759 YKVINDGSYSLDNI
+759 YELMNDGRYSLDNI
-773 IKIKVVASENRDN
+773 IKIKVVASENTES
-786 AAPKLGIKGVEK
+786 AAPKLVIKGVEK

>member
-11 TVILSVFI
+11 TTILSIFI
-19 LSLVIPNVKV
+19 LSLLIPNLKV
-29 NASKNDSKYDL
+29 SASKNNSKYDL
-40 TISYGID
+40 NISYGID
-47 GKYKALKY
+47 GRYKALKY
-55 MPVTVQINNLEKDF
+55 MAVTVQINNLDEDF

-96 GENIS
+96 GESIS

-108 LDGNSNGAVCIIEN
+108 LEGNSNGAVCIIEN

-128 KKLLISSGRVNEGNA
+128 KNLLISSGRINEGNA

-152 TALGYLGNI
+152 TALGYLGNV
-161 TYFDSNYSST
+161 TYFDSNYSNT

-182 MLDEDGLSI
+182 MLDENGLNI

-196 IIINNYNMANLND
+196 IIINNYNMANLNEK
-209 NQYKSLNNWVN
+209 QYKSLNNWVN

-246 IASNGTMEQSVKTGS
+246 IASNGTSQQNVKTAS
-261 ENLNLILS
+261 ESLNLTLS
-269 QISLEDST
+269 EITLEDST
-277 VIVNSNENELVYSL
+277 SIVNSNENELVYSL
-291 DRGEGKILITA
+291 DRGAGKILITA

-311 SSNDAAIMLQNMLIE
+311 SSSDAAIILQDMLIE

-331 YEENYQGE
+331 YEENYQGG
-339 YYSTSY
+339 YYSGAY
-345 EISNI
+345 EISNL
-350 LGNIPVENAVS
+350 LGNIPVENAVGT
-361 PLTLGVVL
+361 LTLGIVL
-369 GVYAILVGIVIY
+369 VVYAILVGIVVY
-381 LILKKMKK
+381 VILKKMKK

-397 PATAVVFTVMIY
+397 PVTSIVFTVMIY

-417 KDVIVNSANIIS
+417 RDVIVNSTNIIY
-429 VDEDGRGQIN
+429 VDEEGRGQIN

-451 IKIEK
+451 IKIEN
-456 EEDLKMKYLS
+456 EEDLKMQYMS
-466 DDYYYYGDTNYD
+466 DDYYYYGDTDYN

-493 YFTVAN
+493 YFTVTN
-499 NNVAEVNK
+499 NNVANVNK
-507 FEISGKEIVMP
+507 FEVSGKEIVMP

-525 IKDGNLEGTIKNNLD
+525 IKNGNLGGTVKNNLD
-540 ADIKKLVIV
+540 ADIQRLVIV
-549 SGKTVWDLGQVAKGE
+549 SGKSVWDLGQVAKGE
-564 EISITDL
+564 EISVTDL
-571 RSKGSSG
+571 VSKGSFG
-578 LQGYANSLND
+578 IQGYANSLSD

-597 EIDSKDPKFKNIQ
+597 EIDSKDPKFKNVK
-610 RYVSLLNLLGYT
+610 RYASLLTLLGDT
-622 DYLGTTTKI
+622 GYLGTTTKI

-664 DFKDENGNISFPEGY
+664 DFKDESGNISFPEGY
-679 FSYTVSELD
+679 FDYTVSEVD
-688 NRVDYD
+688 DRVNYD
-694 YYNGY
+694 YYSDY

-712 DDNVDIKE
+712 NDNVDVRE
-720 INIEAFTDQWG
+720 ITINTFTDGMG
-731 YQYGLNGDYYIYNYN
+731 YQYGLTGEYYIYNYN

-759 YKVINDGSYSLDNI
+759 YELINDGRYSLDNI
-773 IKIKVVASENRDN
+773 IKIKVVASENTES

>member
-1 MKKTISKRIF
+1 MKKNRSRRIF
-11 TVILSVFI
+11 IAILSIFI
-19 LSLVIPNVKV
+19 LSLVIPNLKV
-29 NASKNDSKYDL
+29 NASKNNSKYDL

-47 GKYKALKY
+47 GKYKAQKY
-55 MPVTVQINNLEKDF
+55 MPVTVQINNLEQDF

-81 SGGYNAY
+81 NGGYDAY
-88 SKEVSASK
+88 CKEVSASK

-108 LDGNSNGAVCIIEN
+108 LEGNNTGTVCIIEN

-128 KKLLISSGRVNEGNA
+128 EKLLISSGRISDGNA
-143 FTGLLTDDP
+143 FTGLLSDDP

-161 TYFDSNYSST
+161 TYFDSNYSNT

-182 MLDEDGLSI
+182 MLDENGLNI

-196 IIINNYNMANLND
+196 IIINNYNMANLSD
-209 NQYKSLNNWVN
+209 NQYNSLNNWVN

-229 GANESK
+229 GGNESK

-246 IASNGTMEQSVKTGS
+246 ITSNGTSEQNVKTGLES
-261 ENLNLILS
+261 LNLILS
-269 QISLEDST
+269 QITLEDSVVT
-277 VIVNSNENELVYSL
+277 VNSNENKLVYSL
-291 DRGEGKILITA
+291 DRGAGKILITA

-311 SSNDAAIMLQNMLIE
+311 SSNDAVIMLQNMLLE

-331 YEENYQGE
+331 YEQNYQGG
-339 YYSTSY
+339 YYSASY
-345 EISNI
+345 EVSNL
-350 LGNIPVENAVS
+350 LGNIPVDNTVS
-361 PLTLGVVL
+361 TLTLGIVL

-381 LILKKMKK
+381 VILKKMEK
-389 RDLTWVLI
+389 RDLIWGLI
-397 PATAVVFTVMIY
+397 PITAIVFTVMIY
-409 LLGSKMKI
+409 FLGSKTKI
-417 KDVIVNSANIIS
+417 KDVIVNSTNIIS

-439 SYIGIASKNKEN
+439 SYIGIASKNKGN

-456 EEDLKMKYLS
+456 EEDLKMQYMS
-466 DDYYYYGDTNYD
+466 DDYYYYGDTDYN

-507 FEISGKEIVMP
+507 FEVSGKEIVMP
-518 KLENTLK
+518 KLENTLS
-525 IKDGNLEGTIKNNLD
+525 IKNGNLEGTIKNNLD

-549 SGKTVWDLGQVAKGE
+549 SGKTVWDLGQVNKGE
-564 EISITDL
+564 EISIADL
-571 RSKGSSG
+571 DNNASSG
-578 LQGYANSLND
+578 LLGYANSLSN
-588 EYYQSRWDD
+588 EYYESRWNDQ
-597 EIDSKDPKFKNIQ
+597 IDSKDPKFKNIQ
-610 RYVSLLNLLGYT
+610 RYVSLFNLLEYEGY
-622 DYLGTTTKI
+622 LEATTKI

-638 VDYSLSLESKSISNY
+638 VDYNLDLESKSISNY

-664 DFKDENGNISFPEGY
+664 DFKDESGNISFPEGY

-694 YYNGY
+694 YYDGY

-712 DDNVDIKE
+712 DDNVDVKE
-720 INIEAFTDQWG
+720 ITINVYTDQWS
-731 YQYGLNGDYYIYNYN
+731 YQYGLNGEYYIYNYN
-746 TNQYE
+746 TNEYE

-759 YKVINDGSYSLDNI
+759 YKVINDGRYSLDNI
-773 IKIKVVASENRDN
+773 IKIKVVASENRES

>member
-1 MKKTISKRIF
+1 MKKIISKRIF
-11 TVILSVFI
+11 TTILSVFI

-29 NASKNDSKYDL
+29 SASKNNVKYDL
-40 TISYGID
+40 TINYGVD
-47 GKYKALKY
+47 GKYKAQKY

-81 SGGYNAY
+81 SGSYNAY

-96 GENIS
+96 GESIS
-101 VTIPVKF
+101 LTIPVKF
-108 LDGNSNGAVCIIEN
+108 LGENSSGVVCIIED

-128 KKLLISSGRVNEGNA
+128 KKLLISSGRINEGNA

-161 TYFDSNYSST
+161 TYFDSNYSNT
-171 GKMNCVNLTED
+171 GKMNCVNITEG
-182 MLDEDGLSI
+182 MLDENGLNI

-196 IIINNYNMANLND
+196 IIINNYNMANLD
-209 NQYKSLNNWVN
+209 DKQYNALNNWVN
-220 SGGTLLIGA
+220 AGGTLLIGA

-246 IASNGTMEQSVKTGS
+246 ITSNGTSQQNVKTGS

-269 QISLEDST
+269 EITLDDST
-277 VIVNSNENELVYSL
+277 SIVNSNENELVYSL
-291 DRGEGKILITA
+291 DRGAGKILITA

-311 SSNDAAIMLQNMLIE
+311 SSSDAAIMLQDILRE

-331 YEENYQGE
+331 YADNYQGG
-339 YYSTSY
+339 YHSRSY

-350 LGNIPVENAVS
+350 LGSIPVENTVS
-361 PLTLGVVL
+361 TLTLVIVL
-369 GVYAILVGIVIY
+369 GVYSILVGIVIY
-381 LILKKMKK
+381 IILKKMKK

-397 PATAVVFTVMIY
+397 PVTSIVFTVMIY

-417 KDVIVNSANIIS
+417 KDIIVNSTNIIS
-429 VDEDGRGQIN
+429 VDEEGKGQIN
-439 SYIGIASKNKEN
+439 SYIGVASKNKGN

-456 EEDLKMKYLS
+456 EEDLKMQYIS
-466 DDYYYYGDTNYD
+466 DDYYYYGDTDYN

-493 YFTVAN
+493 YFTVSN
-499 NNVAEVNK
+499 SDVASMNK
-507 FEISGKEIVMP
+507 FELSGKEIVMP

-525 IKDGNLEGTIKNNLD
+525 IRDGNLEGTIKNNLD
-540 ADIKKLVIV
+540 ADIQRLVIV
-549 SGKTVWDLGQVAKGE
+549 SGKSVWDLGQVAKGE
-564 EISITDL
+564 EISITNL
-571 RSKGSSG
+571 VSNGSFG
-578 LQGYANSLND
+578 IQGYANSLND

-597 EIDSKDPKFKNIQ
+597 EIDSKDPKFKNVK
-610 RYVSLLNLLGYT
+610 RHASLLTLLGDTGYV
-622 DYLGTTTKI
+622 GTTTKI

-638 VDYSLSLESKSISNY
+638 VDYSLNLEGKSISNY

-664 DFKDENGNISFPEGY
+664 DFKDESGNLSFPEGY
-679 FSYTVSELD
+679 FDYTVSEVD
-688 NRVDYD
+688 NRVNYD
-694 YYNGY
+694 YYSDY

-712 DDNVDIKE
+712 NDNVNIKE
-720 INIEAFTDQWG
+720 INVNVCTDQWG
-731 YQYGLNGDYYIYNYN
+731 YQYGLDGEYYIYNYN

-759 YKVINDGSYSLDNI
+759 YELMNDGRYSLDNI
-773 IKIKVVASENRDN
+773 IKIKVVASENTES
-786 AAPKLGIKGVEK
+786 AAPKLVIKGVEK

>member
-1 MKKTISKRIF
+1 MKKIMNKKIF
-11 TVILSVFI
+11 TVILSIFI
-19 LSLVIPNVKV
+19 LILVIPNIKV
-29 NASKNDSKYDL
+29 NASKNDAEYDL

-47 GKYKALKY
+47 GKYKAQKY
-55 MPVTVQINNLEKDF
+55 IPVTAQINNLEKDF
-69 NGEVEVRVTSDS
+69 NGEVEVRVPSDFI
-81 SGGYNAY
+81 GGYDAY
-88 SKEVSASK
+88 SKEVSASA

-108 LDGNSNGAVCIIEN
+108 LEGNNTGTVCIIDN
-122 GKVLYE
+122 GKVLCE
-128 KKLLISSGRVNEGNA
+128 EKLLISSGRISDGNA
-143 FTGLLTDDP
+143 FTGLLSDDP

-161 TYFDSNYSST
+161 TYFDSNYSNT
-171 GKMNCVNLTED
+171 GKMTCVNLTE
-182 MLDEDGLSI
+182 GLLGENGLNI

-196 IIINNYNMANLND
+196 IIINNYNMANLSD
-209 NQYKSLNNWVN
+209 NQYNSLNNWVN

-229 GANESK
+229 GGNESK

-246 IASNGTMEQSVKTGS
+246 ITSNGTSEQNVKTGS
-261 ENLNLILS
+261 ESLNLILS
-269 QISLEDST
+269 QITLEDSVVT
-277 VIVNSNENELVYSL
+277 VNSNENELVYSL
-291 DRGEGKILITA
+291 DRGTGKILITT

-311 SSNDAAIMLQNMLIE
+311 SSNDAVIMLQNMLLE

-331 YEENYQGE
+331 YEQNYQGG
-339 YYSTSY
+339 YYSGNY
-345 EISNI
+345 EINNI
-350 LGNIPVENAVS
+350 LDNIPVENTVGT
-361 PLTLGVVL
+361 LTLGIIL
-369 GVYAILVGIVIY
+369 GIYAILVGIVLY

-397 PATAVVFTVMIY
+397 PTTAVVFTILIY
-409 LLGSKMKI
+409 VLGSRMKI
-417 KDVIVNSANIIS
+417 KDVVVNSANIIS

-439 SYIGIASKNKEN
+439 SYIGVASKNKGN

-456 EEDLKMKYLS
+456 EEDLKMQYMS
-466 DDYYYYGDTNYD
+466 DDYYYYGDTDYN

-507 FEISGKEIVMP
+507 FEVSGKEIVMP

-525 IKDGNLEGTIKNNLD
+525 IKNGNLEGTIKNNLD

-564 EISITDL
+564 EISINDL
-571 RSKGSSG
+571 ESKGSFG
-578 LQGYANSLND
+578 IQGYAGLLND

-610 RYVSLLNLLGYT
+610 RYTSLLTLLGDT

-638 VDYSLSLESKSISNY
+638 VDYSLNLESKSISNY

-664 DFKDENGNISFPEGY
+664 DFKDESGNISFPEGY

-694 YYNGY
+694 YYDGY

-712 DDNVDIKE
+712 DDNVDVKE
-720 INIEAFTDQWG
+720 ITINVYTDRWG
-731 YQYGLNGDYYIYNYN
+731 YQYGLNGEYYIYNYN
-746 TNQYE
+746 TNEYE

-759 YKVINDGSYSLDNI
+759 YKVINDGSYSLNNI
-773 IKIKVVASENRDN
+773 IKIKVVASENRDT
-786 AAPKLGIKGVEK
+786 AAPKLVIKGVEK

>member
-11 TVILSVFI
+11 TVILSIFI

-478 AKTLRVKTTYTNDNS
+478 AKTLRVKTTYTNDTS

-638 VDYSLSLESKSISNY
+638 VDYSLNLESKSISNY
-653 NLTAVI
+653 DLTAVI

>member
-1 MKKTISKRIF
+1 MKVKNIKLLS
-11 TVILSVFI
+11 VILLVFI
-19 LSLVIPNVKV
+19 FNLIAPNMKV

-55 MPVTVQINNLEKDF
+55 IPVTAQINNLEKDF
-69 NGEVEVRVTSDS
+69 NGEVEVRVPSDS
-81 SGGYNAY
+81 NGGYDAY
-88 SKEVSASK
+88 SKEVSASA

-108 LDGNSNGAVCIIEN
+108 LEGNNTGTVCIIEN

-128 KKLLISSGRVNEGNA
+128 EKLLISSGRISDGNA
-143 FTGLLTDDP
+143 FTGLLSDDP

-161 TYFDSNYSST
+161 TYFDSNYSNT
-171 GKMNCVNLTED
+171 GKMTCVNLTE
-182 MLDEDGLSI
+182 GLLGENGLNI

-196 IIINNYNMANLND
+196 IIINNYNMANLSD
-209 NQYKSLNNWVN
+209 NQYNSLNNWVN

-229 GANESK
+229 GGNESK

-246 IASNGTMEQSVKTGS
+246 ITSNGTSEQNVKTGLES
-261 ENLNLILS
+261 LNLILS
-269 QISLEDST
+269 QITLEDSVVT
-277 VIVNSNENELVYSL
+277 VNSNENELVYSL
-291 DRGEGKILITA
+291 DRGAGKILITT

-311 SSNDAAIMLQNMLIE
+311 SSNDAVIMLQNMLLE

-331 YEENYQGE
+331 YEENYQGG
-339 YYSTSY
+339 YYSGNY
-345 EISNI
+345 EINNI
-350 LGNIPVENAVS
+350 LDNIPVENTVGT
-361 PLTLGVVL
+361 LTLGIIL
-369 GVYAILVGIVIY
+369 GIYAILVGIVLY

-397 PATAVVFTVMIY
+397 PTTAVVFTILIY
-409 LLGSKMKI
+409 VLGSRMKI
-417 KDVIVNSANIIS
+417 KDVVVNSANIIS

-439 SYIGIASKNKEN
+439 SYIGIASKNKGN

-456 EEDLKMKYLS
+456 EEDLKMQYMS
-466 DDYYYYGDTNYD
+466 DDYYYYGDTDYN

-507 FEISGKEIVMP
+507 FEVSGKEIVMP

-525 IKDGNLEGTIKNNLD
+525 IKNGNLEGTIKNNLD

-564 EISITDL
+564 EISINDL
-571 RSKGSSG
+571 ESKGSFG
-578 LQGYANSLND
+578 IQGYANSLND

-610 RYVSLLNLLGYT
+610 RYTSLLTLLGDT

-638 VDYSLSLESKSISNY
+638 VDYSLNLESKSISNY

-664 DFKDENGNISFPEGY
+664 DFKDESGNISFPEGY

-694 YYNGY
+694 YYDGY

-712 DDNVDIKE
+712 DDNVDVKE
-720 INIEAFTDQWG
+720 ITINVYTDRWG
-731 YQYGLNGDYYIYNYN
+731 YQYGLNGEYYIYNYN
-746 TNQYE
+746 TNEYE

-759 YKVINDGSYSLDNI
+759 YKVINDGSYSLNNI
-773 IKIKVVASENRDN
+773 IKIKVVASENRDT
-786 AAPKLGIKGVEK
+786 AAPKLVIKGGEK

>member
-638 VDYSLSLESKSISNY
+638 VDYSLNLESKSISNY
-653 NLTAVI
+653 DLTAVI

>member
-11 TVILSVFI
+11 TVILSIFI

-108 LDGNSNGAVCIIEN
+108 LDGNSNGAVCIIEK

-235 TINNINKSFLN
+235 TINNINKRFLN
-246 IASNGTMEQSVKTGS
+246 IASNGTMEKSVKTGS

-291 DRGEGKILITA
+291 DRGEGKILITS

-311 SSNDAAIMLQNMLIE
+311 SSNDAAIMLQNILIE

-331 YEENYQGE
+331 YEENYQGG

-361 PLTLGVVL
+361 PLTLGIVL

-456 EEDLKMKYLS
+456 EEDLQMQYLS
-466 DDYYYYGDTNYD
+466 NDYYYYGDTNYD

-518 KLENTLK
+518 KLENTLR

-638 VDYSLSLESKSISNY
+638 VDYSLNLESKSISNY
-653 NLTAVI
+653 DLTAVI

>member
-1 MKKTISKRIF
+1 MKKNRSRRIF
-11 TVILSVFI
+11 IAILSIFI
-19 LSLVIPNVKV
+19 LSLVIPNLKV
-29 NASKNDSKYDL
+29 NASKNNSKYDL

-47 GKYKALKY
+47 GKYKAQKY
-55 MPVTVQINNLEKDF
+55 MPVTVQINNLEQDF

-81 SGGYNAY
+81 NGGYDAY
-88 SKEVSASK
+88 CKEVSASK

-108 LDGNSNGAVCIIEN
+108 LEGNNTGTVCIIEN

-128 KKLLISSGRVNEGNA
+128 EKLLISSGRISDGNA
-143 FTGLLTDDP
+143 FTGLLSDDP

-161 TYFDSNYSST
+161 TYFDSNYSNT

-182 MLDEDGLSI
+182 MLDENGLNI

-196 IIINNYNMANLND
+196 IIINNYNMANLSD
-209 NQYKSLNNWVN
+209 NQYNSLNNWVN

-229 GANESK
+229 GGNESK

-246 IASNGTMEQSVKTGS
+246 ITSNGTSEQNVKTGS
-261 ENLNLILS
+261 ESLNLILS
-269 QISLEDST
+269 QITLEDSVVT
-277 VIVNSNENELVYSL
+277 VNSNENELVYSL
-291 DRGEGKILITA
+291 DRGAGKILITA

-311 SSNDAAIMLQNMLIE
+311 SSNDAVIMLQDMLKG

-331 YEENYQGE
+331 YEGNYQGG
-339 YYSTSY
+339 YYSASY
-345 EISNI
+345 EVSNL
-350 LGNIPVENAVS
+350 LGNIPVDNTVS
-361 PLTLGVVL
+361 TLTLGIVL

-381 LILKKMKK
+381 LILKKMEK
-389 RDLTWVLI
+389 RDLIWGLI
-397 PATAVVFTVMIY
+397 PITAIVFTVMIY
-409 LLGSKMKI
+409 FLGSKTKI
-417 KDVIVNSANIIS
+417 KDVIVNSTNIIS

-439 SYIGIASKNKEN
+439 SYIGIASKNKGN

-456 EEDLKMKYLS
+456 EEDLKMQYIS
-466 DDYYYYGDTNYD
+466 DDYYYYGEKNYNG
-478 AKTLRVKTTYTNDNS
+478 KTLRVKTTYTNDNS

-507 FEISGKEIVMP
+507 FKISGKEIVMP
-518 KLENTLK
+518 KLENTLS
-525 IKDGNLEGTIKNNLD
+525 IKDGKLEGTIKNNLD
-540 ADIKKLVIV
+540 SDIKKLVIV
-549 SGKTVWDLGQVAKGE
+549 SGKTVWDLGQVNKGE
-564 EISITDL
+564 EISIADL
-571 RSKGSSG
+571 DNNASSG
-578 LQGYANSLND
+578 LLGYVNSLSN
-588 EYYQSRWDD
+588 EYYESRWNDQ
-597 EIDSKDPKFKNIQ
+597 IDSKDPKFKNIQ
-610 RYVSLLNLLGYT
+610 RYTSLLTLLGDT

-638 VDYSLSLESKSISNY
+638 VDYSLNLESKSISNY

-664 DFKDENGNISFPEGY
+664 DFKDESGNISFPEGY

-694 YYNGY
+694 YYDGY

-712 DDNVDIKE
+712 DDNVDVKE
-720 INIEAFTDQWG
+720 ITINVYTDQWS
-731 YQYGLNGDYYIYNYN
+731 YQYGLNGEYYIYNYN
-746 TNQYE
+746 TNEYE

-759 YKVINDGSYSLDNI
+759 YKVINDGSYSLNNI
-773 IKIKVVASENRDN
+773 IKIKVVASENRES
-786 AAPKLGIKGVEK
+786 AAPKLVIKGVEK

>member
-1 MKKTISKRIF
+1 MKKNRSRRIF
-11 TVILSVFI
+11 IAILSIFI
-19 LSLVIPNVKV
+19 LSLVIPNLKV
-29 NASKNDSKYDL
+29 NASKNNSKYDL

-47 GKYKALKY
+47 GKYKAQKY
-55 MPVTVQINNLEKDF
+55 MPVTVQINNLEQDF

-81 SGGYNAY
+81 NGGYDAY
-88 SKEVSASK
+88 CKEVSASK

-108 LDGNSNGAVCIIEN
+108 LEGNNTGTVCIIEN

-128 KKLLISSGRVNEGNA
+128 EKLLISSGRISDGNA
-143 FTGLLTDDP
+143 FTGLLSDDP

-161 TYFDSNYSST
+161 TYFDSNYSNT

-182 MLDEDGLSI
+182 MLDENGLNI

-196 IIINNYNMANLND
+196 IVINNYNMANLND

-229 GANESK
+229 GGNESK

-246 IASNGTMEQSVKTGS
+246 ITSNGTKEQNVKTGS
-261 ENLNLILS
+261 ESLNLILS
-269 QISLEDST
+269 QISLNDSVVT
-277 VIVNSNENELVYSL
+277 VNSNENELVYSL
-291 DRGEGKILITA
+291 DRGAGKILITT

-311 SSNDAAIMLQNMLIE
+311 SSNDAVIMLQDMLKG

-331 YEENYQGE
+331 YEGNYQGG
-339 YYSTSY
+339 YYSASY
-345 EISNI
+345 EVSNL
-350 LGNIPVENAVS
+350 LGNIPVDNTVS
-361 PLTLGVVL
+361 TLTLGIVL

-381 LILKKMKK
+381 LILKKMEK
-389 RDLTWVLI
+389 RDLIWGLI
-397 PATAVVFTVMIY
+397 PIAAIVFTVMIY
-409 LLGSKMKI
+409 FLGSKTKI
-417 KDVIVNSANIIS
+417 KDVIVNSTNIIS
-429 VDEDGRGQIN
+429 VDEGGKGEIN
-439 SYIGIASKNKEN
+439 SYIGIASKNKGN

-456 EEDLKMKYLS
+456 EEDLKMQYMS
-466 DDYYYYGDTNYD
+466 DDYYYYGDTDYN

-507 FEISGKEIVMP
+507 FKISGKEIVMP
-518 KLENTLK
+518 KVENTLS
-525 IKDGNLEGTIKNNLD
+525 IKDGKLEGTIKNNLD
-540 ADIKKLVIV
+540 SDIKKLVIV
-549 SGKTVWDLGQVAKGE
+549 SGKTVWDLGQVNKGE
-564 EISITDL
+564 EISIADL
-571 RSKGSSG
+571 DNNASSG
-578 LQGYANSLND
+578 LLGYANSLSN
-588 EYYQSRWDD
+588 EYYESRWNDQ
-597 EIDSKDPKFKNIQ
+597 IDSKDPKFKNIQ
-610 RYVSLLNLLGYT
+610 RYVSLFNLLEYEGY
-622 DYLGTTTKI
+622 LEATTKI

-638 VDYSLSLESKSISNY
+638 VDYNLDLESKSISNY

-664 DFKDENGNISFPEGY
+664 DFKDESGNISFPEGY

-694 YYNGY
+694 YYDGY

-712 DDNVDIKE
+712 DDNVDVKE
-720 INIEAFTDQWG
+720 ITINVYTDQWS
-731 YQYGLNGDYYIYNYN
+731 YQYGLNGEYYIYNYN
-746 TNQYE
+746 TNEYE

-759 YKVINDGSYSLDNI
+759 YKVINDGSYSLNNI
-773 IKIKVVASENRDN
+773 IKIKVVASENRES

>member
-1 MKKTISKRIF
+1 MKKNRSRRIF
-11 TVILSVFI
+11 IAILSIFI
-19 LSLVIPNVKV
+19 LSLVIPNLKV
-29 NASKNDSKYDL
+29 NASKNNSKYDL

-47 GKYKALKY
+47 GKYKAQKY
-55 MPVTVQINNLEKDF
+55 MPVTVQINNLEQDF

-81 SGGYNAY
+81 NGGYDAY
-88 SKEVSASK
+88 CKEVSASK

-108 LDGNSNGAVCIIEN
+108 LEGNNTGTVCIIEN

-128 KKLLISSGRVNEGNA
+128 EKLLISSGRISDGNA
-143 FTGLLTDDP
+143 FTGLLSDDP

-161 TYFDSNYSST
+161 TYFDSNYSNT

-182 MLDEDGLSI
+182 MLDENGLNI

-196 IIINNYNMANLND
+196 IVINNYNMANLND

-229 GANESK
+229 GGNESK

-246 IASNGTMEQSVKTGS
+246 ITSNGTSEQNVKTGS
-261 ENLNLILS
+261 ESLNLILS
-269 QISLEDST
+269 QITLEDSVVT
-277 VIVNSNENELVYSL
+277 VNSNENELVYSL
-291 DRGEGKILITA
+291 DRGAGKILITT

-311 SSNDAAIMLQNMLIE
+311 SSNDAVIMLQDMLKG

-331 YEENYQGE
+331 YEGNYQGG
-339 YYSTSY
+339 YYSASY
-345 EISNI
+345 EVSNL
-350 LGNIPVENAVS
+350 LGNIPVDNTVS
-361 PLTLGVVL
+361 TLTLGIVL

-381 LILKKMKK
+381 LILKKMEK
-389 RDLTWVLI
+389 RDLIWGLI
-397 PATAVVFTVMIY
+397 PITAIVFTVMIY
-409 LLGSKMKI
+409 FLGSKTKI
-417 KDVIVNSANIIS
+417 KDVIVNSTNIIS

-439 SYIGIASKNKEN
+439 SYIGIASKNKGN

-456 EEDLKMKYLS
+456 EEDLKMQYMS
-466 DDYYYYGDTNYD
+466 DDYYYYGDTDYN

-507 FEISGKEIVMP
+507 FKISGREIVMP
-518 KLENTLK
+518 KVENTLS
-525 IKDGNLEGTIKNNLD
+525 IKDGKLEGTIKNNLD
-540 ADIKKLVIV
+540 SDIKKLVIV
-549 SGKTVWDLGQVAKGE
+549 SGKTVWDLGQVNKGE
-564 EISITDL
+564 EISIADL
-571 RSKGSSG
+571 DNNASSG
-578 LQGYANSLND
+578 LLGYANSLSN
-588 EYYQSRWDD
+588 EYYESRWNDQ
-597 EIDSKDPKFKNIQ
+597 IDSKDPKFKNIQ
-610 RYVSLLNLLGYT
+610 RYVSLFNLLEYEGY
-622 DYLGTTTKI
+622 LEATTKI

-638 VDYSLSLESKSISNY
+638 VDYSLNLESKSISNY

-664 DFKDENGNISFPEGY
+664 DFKDESGNISFPEGY

-694 YYNGY
+694 YYDGY

-712 DDNVDIKE
+712 DDNVDVKE
-720 INIEAFTDQWG
+720 ITINVYTDQWS
-731 YQYGLNGDYYIYNYN
+731 YQYGLNGEYYIYNYN
-746 TNQYE
+746 TNEYE

-759 YKVINDGSYSLDNI
+759 YKVINDGRYSLDNI
-773 IKIKVVASENRDN
+773 IKIKVVASENRES

>member
-1 MKKTISKRIF
+1 MKKIMNKKIF
-11 TVILSVFI
+11 TVILSIFI
-19 LSLVIPNVKV
+19 LILVIPNIKV
-29 NASKNDSKYDL
+29 NASKNDAEYDL

-47 GKYKALKY
+47 GKYKAQKY
-55 MPVTVQINNLEKDF
+55 IPVTAQINNLEKDF
-69 NGEVEVRVTSDS
+69 NGEVEVRVPSDFI
-81 SGGYNAY
+81 GGYDAY
-88 SKEVSASK
+88 SKEVSASA

-108 LDGNSNGAVCIIEN
+108 LEGNNTGTVCIIEN
-122 GKVLYE
+122 GKVLCE
-128 KKLLISSGRVNEGNA
+128 EKLLISSGRISDGNA
-143 FTGLLTDDP
+143 FTGLLSDDP

-161 TYFDSNYSST
+161 TYFDSNYSNT
-171 GKMNCVNLTED
+171 GKMTCVNLTE
-182 MLDEDGLSI
+182 GLLGENGLNI

-196 IIINNYNMANLND
+196 IIINNYNMANLSD
-209 NQYKSLNNWVN
+209 NQYNSLNNWVN

-229 GANESK
+229 GGNESK

-246 IASNGTMEQSVKTGS
+246 ITSNGTSEQNVKTGS
-261 ENLNLILS
+261 ESLNLILS
-269 QISLEDST
+269 QITLEDSVVT
-277 VIVNSNENELVYSL
+277 VNSNENELVYSL
-291 DRGEGKILITA
+291 DRGAGKILITT

-311 SSNDAAIMLQNMLIE
+311 SSNDAVIMLQNMLLE

-331 YEENYQGE
+331 YEQNYQGG
-339 YYSTSY
+339 YYSGNY
-345 EISNI
+345 EINNI
-350 LGNIPVENAVS
+350 LDNIPVENTVGT
-361 PLTLGVVL
+361 LTLGIIL
-369 GVYAILVGIVIY
+369 GIYAILVGIVLY

-397 PATAVVFTVMIY
+397 PTTAVVFTILIY
-409 LLGSKMKI
+409 VLGSRMKI
-417 KDVIVNSANIIS
+417 KDVVVNSANIIS

-439 SYIGIASKNKEN
+439 SYIGVASKNKGN

-456 EEDLKMKYLS
+456 EEDLKMQYMS
-466 DDYYYYGDTNYD
+466 DDYYYYGDTDYN

-507 FEISGKEIVMP
+507 FEVSGKEIVMP

-525 IKDGNLEGTIKNNLD
+525 IKNGNLEGTIKNNLD

-564 EISITDL
+564 EISINDL
-571 RSKGSSG
+571 ESKGSFG
-578 LQGYANSLND
+578 IQGYAGLLND

-610 RYVSLLNLLGYT
+610 RYTSLLTLLGDT

-638 VDYSLSLESKSISNY
+638 VDYSLNLESKSISNY

-664 DFKDENGNISFPEGY
+664 DFKDESGNISFPEGY

-694 YYNGY
+694 YYDGY

-712 DDNVDIKE
+712 DDNVDVKE
-720 INIEAFTDQWG
+720 ITINVYTDRWG
-731 YQYGLNGDYYIYNYN
+731 YQYGLNGEYYIYNYN
-746 TNQYE
+746 TNEYE

-759 YKVINDGSYSLDNI
+759 YKVINDGSYSLNNI
-773 IKIKVVASENRDN
+773 IKIKVVASENRDT
-786 AAPKLGIKGVEK
+786 AAPKLVIKGVEK

>member
-1 MKKTISKRIF
+1 MKKIISKRIF
-11 TVILSVFI
+11 TTILSVFI
-19 LSLVIPNVKV
+19 LSLVISNVKV
-29 NASKNDSKYDL
+29 SASKNDVKYEL
-40 TISYGID
+40 NISYGID
-47 GKYKALKY
+47 GRYKALKY
-55 MPVTVQINNLEKDF
+55 MPVTVQINSLEKDF

-108 LDGNSNGAVCIIEN
+108 SGENSNGVICIIEN

-128 KKLLISSGRVNEGNA
+128 KKLLISSGRINEGNA

-161 TYFDSNYSST
+161 TYFDSNYSNT
-171 GKMNCVNLTED
+171 GKMNCVNITEG
-182 MLDEDGLSI
+182 MLDENGLNI

-209 NQYKSLNNWVN
+209 KQYNALNNWVN
-220 SGGTLLIGA
+220 AGGTLLIGA

-246 IASNGTMEQSVKTGS
+246 IISNGTREQNVKTGS
-261 ENLNLILS
+261 ESLNLILS
-269 QISLEDST
+269 QITLEDST
-277 VIVNSNENELVYSL
+277 VTVNSDENKLVYSL
-291 DRGEGKILITA
+291 DRGAGKILITA

-311 SSNDAAIMLQNMLIE
+311 SSDDAAIMLQDILRE

-331 YEENYQGE
+331 YADNYQGG
-339 YYSTSY
+339 YNSRNY

-350 LGNIPVENAVS
+350 LGSIPVENTVS
-361 PLTLGVVL
+361 TLTLVIVL

-381 LILKKMKK
+381 IILKKMKK

-397 PATAVVFTVMIY
+397 PVTSIVFTVMIY

-417 KDVIVNSANIIS
+417 KDIIVNSTNIIS

-451 IKIEK
+451 IKIEN
-456 EEDLKMKYLS
+456 EEDLKMQYIS
-466 DDYYYYGDTNYD
+466 DDYYYYGDTDYN

-493 YFTVAN
+493 YFTVSN
-499 NNVAEVNK
+499 SDVASVNK
-507 FEISGKEIVMP
+507 FEVSGKEIVMP

-540 ADIKKLVIV
+540 ADIQRLVIV
-549 SGKTVWDLGQVAKGE
+549 SGKSVWDLGQVAKGE
-564 EISITDL
+564 EISITNL
-571 RSKGSSG
+571 VSNGSFG
-578 LQGYANSLND
+578 IQGYANSLND

-597 EIDSKDPKFKNIQ
+597 EIDSKDPKFKNVK
-610 RYVSLLNLLGYT
+610 RHASLLTLLGDTGYV
-622 DYLGTTTKI
+622 GTTTKI

-638 VDYSLSLESKSISNY
+638 VDYSLNLEGKSISNY

-664 DFKDENGNISFPEGY
+664 DFKDESGNLSFPEGY
-679 FSYTVSELD
+679 FDYTVSELD
-688 NRVDYD
+688 NRANYD

-699 IYGEGEI
+699 IYGEGEV

-712 DDNVDIKE
+712 DDNVNIKE
-720 INIEAFTDQWG
+720 ININVCTDQWG
-731 YQYGLNGDYYIYNYN
+731 YQYGLDGEYYIYNYN

-759 YKVINDGSYSLDNI
+759 YELINDGRYSLDNI
-773 IKIKVVASENRDN
+773 IKIKVVASENTEG
-786 AAPKLGIKGVEK
+786 AAPKLVIKGVEK

>member
-1 MKKTISKRIF
+1 MKKNRSRRIF
-11 TVILSVFI
+11 IAILSIFI
-19 LSLVIPNVKV
+19 LSLVIPNLKV
-29 NASKNDSKYDL
+29 NASKNNSKYDL
-40 TISYGID
+40 SISYGID
-47 GKYKALKY
+47 GRYKAQKY
-55 MPVTVQINNLEKDF
+55 IPVTVQINNLEQDF

-81 SGGYNAY
+81 NGGYDAY
-88 SKEVSASK
+88 CKEVSASK

-108 LDGNSNGAVCIIEN
+108 LEGNNTGTVCIIEN

-128 KKLLISSGRVNEGNA
+128 EKLLISSGRISDGNA
-143 FTGLLTDDP
+143 FTGLLSDDP

-161 TYFDSNYSST
+161 TYFDSNYSNT

-182 MLDEDGLSI
+182 MLDENGLNI

-196 IIINNYNMANLND
+196 IVINNYNMANLND

-229 GANESK
+229 GGNESK

-246 IASNGTMEQSVKTGS
+246 ITSNGTKEQNVKTGS

-269 QISLEDST
+269 QISLNDSVVT
-277 VIVNSNENELVYSL
+277 VNSNENELVYSL
-291 DRGEGKILITA
+291 DRGAGKILITA

-311 SSNDAAIMLQNMLIE
+311 SSNDAVIMLQDMLKD

-331 YEENYQGE
+331 YEGNYQGG
-339 YYSTSY
+339 YYSASY
-345 EISNI
+345 EVSNL
-350 LGNIPVENAVS
+350 LGNIPVDNTVS
-361 PLTLGVVL
+361 TLTLGIVL

-381 LILKKMKK
+381 LILKKMEK
-389 RDLTWVLI
+389 RDLIWGLI
-397 PATAVVFTVMIY
+397 PITAIVFTVMIY
-409 LLGSKMKI
+409 FLGSKTKI
-417 KDVIVNSANIIS
+417 KDVIVNSTNIIS
-429 VDEDGRGQIN
+429 VDEGGKGQIN
-439 SYIGIASKNKEN
+439 SYIGIASKNKGN

-456 EEDLKMKYLS
+456 EEDLKMQYMS
-466 DDYYYYGDTNYD
+466 DDYYYYGDTDYN

-507 FEISGKEIVMP
+507 FKISGKEIVMP
-518 KLENTLK
+518 KLENTLS
-525 IKDGNLEGTIKNNLD
+525 IKNGNLEGTIKNNLD

-564 EISITDL
+564 EISINDL
-571 RSKGSSG
+571 ESKGSFG
-578 LQGYANSLND
+578 IQGYANSLSN
-588 EYYQSRWDD
+588 EYYESRWNDQ
-597 EIDSKDPKFKNIQ
+597 IDSKDPKFKNIQ
-610 RYVSLLNLLGYT
+610 RYTSLLTLLGDT

-638 VDYSLSLESKSISNY
+638 VDYSLNLESKSISNY

-664 DFKDENGNISFPEGY
+664 DFKDESGNISFPEGY

-694 YYNGY
+694 YYDGY

-712 DDNVDIKE
+712 DDNVDVKE
-720 INIEAFTDQWG
+720 ITINVYTDQWS
-731 YQYGLNGDYYIYNYN
+731 YQYGLNGEYYIYNYN
-746 TNQYE
+746 TNEYE

-759 YKVINDGSYSLDNI
+759 YKVINDGRYSLDNI
-773 IKIKVVASENRDN
+773 IKIKVVASENRES

>member
-1 MKKTISKRIF
+1 MKKNRSRRIF
-11 TVILSVFI
+11 IAILSIFI
-19 LSLVIPNVKV
+19 LSLVIPNLKV
-29 NASKNDSKYDL
+29 NASKNNSKYDL

-47 GKYKALKY
+47 GKYKAQKY
-55 MPVTVQINNLEKDF
+55 MPVTVQINNLEQDF

-81 SGGYNAY
+81 NGGYDAY
-88 SKEVSASK
+88 CKEVSASK

-108 LDGNSNGAVCIIEN
+108 LEGNNTGTVCIIEN

-128 KKLLISSGRVNEGNA
+128 EKLLISSGRISDGNA
-143 FTGLLTDDP
+143 FTGLLSDDP

-161 TYFDSNYSST
+161 TYFDSNYSNT

-182 MLDEDGLSI
+182 MLDENGLNI

-196 IIINNYNMANLND
+196 IIINNYNMANLSD
-209 NQYKSLNNWVN
+209 NQYNSLNNWVN

-229 GANESK
+229 GGNESK

-246 IASNGTMEQSVKTGS
+246 ITSNGTSEQNVKTGS
-261 ENLNLILS
+261 ESLNLILS
-269 QISLEDST
+269 QITLEDSVVT
-277 VIVNSNENELVYSL
+277 VNSNENELVYSL
-291 DRGEGKILITA
+291 DRGAGKILITA

-311 SSNDAAIMLQNMLIE
+311 SSNDAVIMLQDMLKG

-331 YEENYQGE
+331 YEGNYQGG
-339 YYSTSY
+339 YYSASY
-345 EISNI
+345 EVSNL
-350 LGNIPVENAVS
+350 LGNIPVDNTVS
-361 PLTLGVVL
+361 TLTLGIVL

-381 LILKKMKK
+381 LILKKMEK
-389 RDLTWVLI
+389 RDLIWGLI
-397 PATAVVFTVMIY
+397 PITAIVFTVMIY
-409 LLGSKMKI
+409 FLGSKTKI
-417 KDVIVNSANIIS
+417 KDVIVNSTNIIS

-439 SYIGIASKNKEN
+439 SYIGIASKNKGN

-456 EEDLKMKYLS
+456 EEDLKMQYMS
-466 DDYYYYGDTNYD
+466 DDYYYYGDTDYN

-507 FEISGKEIVMP
+507 FKISGKEIVMP
-518 KLENTLK
+518 KVENTLS
-525 IKDGNLEGTIKNNLD
+525 IKDGKLEGTIKNNLD
-540 ADIKKLVIV
+540 SDIKKLVIV
-549 SGKTVWDLGQVAKGE
+549 SGKTVWDLGQVNKGE
-564 EISITDL
+564 EISIADL
-571 RSKGSSG
+571 DNNASSG
-578 LQGYANSLND
+578 LLGYANSLSN
-588 EYYQSRWDD
+588 EYYESRWNDQ
-597 EIDSKDPKFKNIQ
+597 IDSKDPKFKNIQ
-610 RYVSLLNLLGYT
+610 RYVSLFNLLEYEGY
-622 DYLGTTTKI
+622 LEATTKI

-638 VDYSLSLESKSISNY
+638 VDYNLDLESKSISNY

-664 DFKDENGNISFPEGY
+664 DFKDESGNISFPEGY

-694 YYNGY
+694 YYDGY

-712 DDNVDIKE
+712 DDNVDVKE
-720 INIEAFTDQWG
+720 ITINVYTDQWS
-731 YQYGLNGDYYIYNYN
+731 YQYGLNGEYYIYNYN
-746 TNQYE
+746 TNEYE

-759 YKVINDGSYSLDNI
+759 YKVINDGRYSLDNI
-773 IKIKVVASENRDN
+773 IKIKVVASENRES

>member
-1 MKKTISKRIF
+1 MKKNRSRRIF
-11 TVILSVFI
+11 IAILSIFI
-19 LSLVIPNVKV
+19 LSLVIPNLKV

-40 TISYGID
+40 SISYGID
-47 GKYKALKY
+47 GRYKSLKY
-55 MPVTVQINNLEKDF
+55 MPVTVQINNLEQDF

-88 SKEVSASK
+88 SKEVNASK

-108 LDGNSNGAVCIIEN
+108 LEGNNKGTVCIIEN

-128 KKLLISSGRVNEGNA
+128 EKLLISSGRISDGNA
-143 FTGLLTDDP
+143 FTGLLSDDT

-161 TYFDSNYSST
+161 TYFDSNYSNT
-171 GKMNCVNLTED
+171 GKMTCVNLTE
-182 MLDEDGLSI
+182 GLLGENGLNI

-196 IIINNYNMANLND
+196 IIINNYNMANLSD
-209 NQYKSLNNWVN
+209 NQYNSLNNWVN

-246 IASNGTMEQSVKTGS
+246 ITSNGTSEQNVETGS
-261 ENLNLILS
+261 ESLNLILS
-269 QISLEDST
+269 QITLEDSVVT
-277 VIVNSNENELVYSL
+277 VNSNENELVYSL

-311 SSNDAAIMLQNMLIE
+311 SSNDVAIMLQNMLIE

-331 YEENYQGE
+331 YEENYQGG
-339 YYSTSY
+339 YYSGTY

-350 LGNIPVENAVS
+350 LDSIPVESTVGT
-361 PLTLGVVL
+361 LTLGIVL

-525 IKDGNLEGTIKNNLD
+525 IKNGNLEGTIKNNLD

-549 SGKTVWDLGQVAKGE
+549 SGKTVWDLGQVAEGE
-564 EISITDL
+564 EISIADL
-571 RSKGSSG
+571 RSKSSSG

-588 EYYQSRWDD
+588 EYYQSRWND

-638 VDYSLSLESKSISNY
+638 VDYSLNLESKSISNY

-664 DFKDENGNISFPEGY
+664 DFKDESGNISFPEGY

-731 YQYGLNGDYYIYNYN
+731 YQYGLNGEYYIYNYN

-751 EFKLTSGS
+751 EFKLTLGS

>member
-1 MKKTISKRIF
+1 MKKNRSRRIF
-11 TVILSVFI
+11 IAILSIFI
-19 LSLVIPNVKV
+19 LSLVIPNLKV
-29 NASKNDSKYDL
+29 NASKNNSKYDL

-47 GKYKALKY
+47 GKYKAQKY
-55 MPVTVQINNLEKDF
+55 MPVTVQINNLEQDF

-81 SGGYNAY
+81 NGGYDAY
-88 SKEVSASK
+88 CKEVSASK

-108 LDGNSNGAVCIIEN
+108 LEGNNTGTVCIIEN

-128 KKLLISSGRVNEGNA
+128 EKLLISSGRISDGNA
-143 FTGLLTDDP
+143 FTGLLSDDP

-161 TYFDSNYSST
+161 TYFDSNYSNT
-171 GKMNCVNLTED
+171 GKMTCVNLTE
-182 MLDEDGLSI
+182 GLLGENGLNI

-196 IIINNYNMANLND
+196 IIINNYNMANLSD
-209 NQYKSLNNWVN
+209 NQYNSLNNWVN

-229 GANESK
+229 GGNESK

-246 IASNGTMEQSVKTGS
+246 ITSNGTSEQNVKTGLES
-261 ENLNLILS
+261 LNLILS
-269 QISLEDST
+269 QITLEDSVVT
-277 VIVNSNENELVYSL
+277 VNSNENELVYSL
-291 DRGEGKILITA
+291 DRGAGKILITT

-311 SSNDAAIMLQNMLIE
+311 SSNDAVIMLQNMLLE

-331 YEENYQGE
+331 YEENYQGG
-339 YYSTSY
+339 YYSGNY
-345 EISNI
+345 EINNI
-350 LGNIPVENAVS
+350 LDNIPVENTVGT
-361 PLTLGVVL
+361 LTLGIIL
-369 GVYAILVGIVIY
+369 GIYAILVGIVLY

-397 PATAVVFTVMIY
+397 PTTAVVFTILIY
-409 LLGSKMKI
+409 VLGSRMKI
-417 KDVIVNSANIIS
+417 KDVVVNSANIIS

-439 SYIGIASKNKEN
+439 SYIGIASKNKGN

-456 EEDLKMKYLS
+456 EEDLKMQYMS
-466 DDYYYYGDTNYD
+466 DDYYYYGDTDYN

-507 FEISGKEIVMP
+507 FEVSGKEIVMP

-525 IKDGNLEGTIKNNLD
+525 IKNGNLEGTIKNNLD

-564 EISITDL
+564 EISINDL
-571 RSKGSSG
+571 ESKGSFG
-578 LQGYANSLND
+578 IQGYANSLND

-610 RYVSLLNLLGYT
+610 RYTSLLTLLGDT

-638 VDYSLSLESKSISNY
+638 VDYNLNLESKSISNY

-664 DFKDENGNISFPEGY
+664 DFKDESGNISFPEGY

-694 YYNGY
+694 YYDGY

-712 DDNVDIKE
+712 DDNVDVKE
-720 INIEAFTDQWG
+720 ITINVYTDRWG
-731 YQYGLNGDYYIYNYN
+731 YQYGLNGEYYIYNYN
-746 TNQYE
+746 TNEYE

-759 YKVINDGSYSLDNI
+759 YKVINDGSYSLNNI
-773 IKIKVVASENRDN
+773 IKIKVVASENRDT
-786 AAPKLGIKGVEK
+786 AAPKLVIKGGEK

>member
-1 MKKTISKRIF
+1 MKKIMNKKIF
-11 TVILSVFI
+11 TVILSIFI
-19 LSLVIPNVKV
+19 LILVIPNIKV
-29 NASKNDSKYDL
+29 NASKNDAEYDL

-47 GKYKALKY
+47 GKYKAQKY
-55 MPVTVQINNLEKDF
+55 IPVTAQINNLEKDF
-69 NGEVEVRVTSDS
+69 NGEVEVRVPSDFI
-81 SGGYNAY
+81 GGYDAY
-88 SKEVSASK
+88 SKEVSASA

-108 LDGNSNGAVCIIEN
+108 LEGNNTGTVCIIEN
-122 GKVLYE
+122 GKVLCE
-128 KKLLISSGRVNEGNA
+128 EKLLISSGRISDGNA
-143 FTGLLTDDP
+143 FTGLLSDDP

-161 TYFDSNYSST
+161 TYFDSNYSNT
-171 GKMNCVNLTED
+171 GKMTCVNLTE
-182 MLDEDGLSI
+182 GLLGENGLNI

-196 IIINNYNMANLND
+196 IIINNYNMANLSD
-209 NQYKSLNNWVN
+209 NQYNSLNNWVN

-229 GANESK
+229 GGNESK

-246 IASNGTMEQSVKTGS
+246 ITSNGTSEQNVKTGS
-261 ENLNLILS
+261 ESLNLILS
-269 QISLEDST
+269 QITLEDSVVT
-277 VIVNSNENELVYSL
+277 VNSNENELVYSL
-291 DRGEGKILITA
+291 DRGAGKILITT

-311 SSNDAAIMLQNMLIE
+311 SSNDAVIMLQNMLLE

-331 YEENYQGE
+331 YEQNYQGG
-339 YYSTSY
+339 YYSGNY
-345 EISNI
+345 EINNI
-350 LGNIPVENAVS
+350 LDNIPVENTVGT
-361 PLTLGVVL
+361 LTLGIIL
-369 GVYAILVGIVIY
+369 GIYAILVGIVLY

-397 PATAVVFTVMIY
+397 PTTAVVFTILIY
-409 LLGSKMKI
+409 VLGSRMKI
-417 KDVIVNSANIIS
+417 KDVVVNSANIIS

-439 SYIGIASKNKEN
+439 SYIGVASKNKGN

-456 EEDLKMKYLS
+456 EEDLKMQYMS
-466 DDYYYYGDTNYD
+466 DDYYYYGDTDYN

-507 FEISGKEIVMP
+507 FEVSGKEIVMP

-525 IKDGNLEGTIKNNLD
+525 IKNGNLEGTIKNNLD

-564 EISITDL
+564 EISINDL
-571 RSKGSSG
+571 ESKGSFG
-578 LQGYANSLND
+578 IQGYAGLLND

-610 RYVSLLNLLGYT
+610 RYTSLLTLLGDT

-638 VDYSLSLESKSISNY
+638 VDYSLNLESKSISNY

-664 DFKDENGNISFPEGY
+664 DFKDESGNISFPEGY

-694 YYNGY
+694 YYDGY

-712 DDNVDIKE
+712 DDNVDVKE
-720 INIEAFTDQWG
+720 ITINVYTDRWG
-731 YQYGLNGDYYIYNYN
+731 YQYGLNGEYYIYNYN
-746 TNQYE
+746 Q
-751 EFKLTSGS
+751 SGHTAQNRS
-759 YKVINDGSYSLDNI
+759 QSHT
-773 IKIKVVASENRDN
+773 VANRDK
-786 AAPKLGIKGVEK
+786 AIIL